1 MKAYPYDPRGTKAE
15 NHFLEERIIGSENNN
30 DRVVILDHRPFFE
43 DLVVRQPGSTTPL
56 SRGVDYELQ
65 YQLTEL
71 DDSVAAN
78 VYCGVHLINPSIK
91 GIVTFEGQMLG
102 GTFYDPFVDILDE
115 LVKYLNNPVSAD
127 WLLLEGRPSL
137 YPATPAATSWA
148 DLLNKKY
155 LASAV
160 HDVELKTDDANQLI
174 KDKLA
179 EVKALVTALGKE
191 IEAFNYPAHIAE
203 TNPHQTTSAQ
213 INAHPVNL
221 KTPDTF
227 MAYGLKLKALTDELK
242 AFRLPQSVIDTY
254 ISHWISSEVRG
265 VFNCTV
271 SGNRAQFSSKNGES
285 EIIFANDGFTLK
297 SNGSVVLAV
306 GHLEGTGAGRYINW
320 RAGKNTLRIESTGDA
335 LGMNKLTL
343 NGNPLLTTTA
353 LMEYQQDPDAGSGG
367 GGDPDD
373 SKVYIEGRSGI
384 SFTGKGSRA
393 DPIVGTIDPTKATT
407 AEKGVVKLKT
417 GKGTE
422 TVGVAAT
429 PASLTPYSAD
439 LSGYVAKTTMING
452 KPMNDGSRTIT
463 KADLGLGQADNTADL
478 DKPLS
483 TELTEAV
490 SGLAD
495 VGHHHDWSELGIYKA
510 SQSVYGIGRYATNQ
524 NGLVE
529 NRAVVPNILKELS
542 ARLDVVAAAIAN
554 AKEGTV
560 TDFAAVKGAD
570 WRFNS
575 QGTAISV
582 QDLNY
587 FYLLDGTKG
596 DSTVTGSID
605 LQTTPMFN
613 WFSPNNQLE
622 LTWPTGKVSNGTGI
636 NWTGIEEPPLMGFQS
651 VPVGKTAAQ
660 MGDQSVVTV
669 LAKTRV
675 KAYQSKLWVY
685 AAGGGPVTVYIN
697 GIQAATGESPL
708 VAVYETSRDVE
719 NYTVAVKAEC
729 SDTTKSAAV
738 QFEVYDGDY
747 PVYFSGPETR
757 VELLQEFVTT
767 HVGIRHYLYVN
778 MLTGSLYSRAEPIQ
792 SIAVDPERGY
802 IGYVDIV
809 AGVSSYANKTV
820 SFETTF
826 DFGKSAEVSEHI
838 GTRKAHGLSS
848 VDWTLT
854 DNPRLPLLNRAIAE
868 PRALVYRKMLGSGS
882 GGTLCTLSRGLFS
895 YSHGLNVK
903 TDLELIFSTEGA
915 TPYCWFTPFN
925 PKENNEPTFEGSFVF
940 DVDDI
945 GGTKALSAAPDLIL
959 CASSQAGTV
968 GRRYVRINLTSKTC
982 KVGVGAG
989 STSEVWHKSFELNNG
1004 SMLMDAGRETSVE
1017 VTTKDVLFNGEVTNA
1032 EILDLIGW
1040 GPSGDK
1046 ISANHAPRGMIRYR
1060 YNVNTRVLRLALS
1073 FSQFGSTTID
1083 LRQIEMAFPF
1093 DLVDYFT
1100 GDGVGLAFKGLSEK
1114 CYLTI
1119 NHALI
1124 DPKTGNIDI
1133 DKYHYLRSLFES
1145 YMDSSV
1151 GWLADSKDGDYYQ
1164 KLIDPTTYV
1173 YALNYCPTE
1182 TIALPTGQG
1191 SVAISHEGQLPAQF
1205 FPRKLSRGALMA
1217 KKGELHASWNNEWST
1232 SKAAANRYRHKLI
1245 LRFAQGADKQ
1255 QYRVAQVSGTVK
1267 CNWPGKVII
1276 GDAGKDAYV
1285 SATDSV
1291 PFALSTNADTGKA
1304 VTLTPKDLRVGQD
1317 IYIVLEPPGNNP
1329 EGYELNFTCSL
1340 DVTDEKGVRQ
1350 DQLNAQSFELRSGE
1364 SQFLM
1369 EKRNPYHITSKAW
1382 KWILAVLKREL
1393 NGKQLGDR
1401 T

>member
-1 MKAYPYDPRGTKAE
+1 MKAYPYDPRGTKTE

-102 GTFYDPFVDILDE
+102 GTFYDPFVDMLDE

-127 WLLLEGRPSL
+127 WLLLDGRPSL

-155 LASAV
+155 LASAI
-160 HDVELKTDDANQLI
+160 HDIELKTDDANQLI

-191 IEAFNYPAHIAE
+191 IEAFNYPAHIAA
-203 TNPHQTTSAQ
+203 TNPHETTSAQ

-227 MAYGLKLKALTDELK
+227 MAYGLKLKALTEELK

-271 SGNRAQFSSKNGES
+271 SGNRAQFRSKNGES

-320 RAGKNTLRIESTGDA
+320 RAGKNVLRIESTGDA

-353 LMEYQQDPDAGSGG
+353 LMEYQQDPDAGGG
-367 GGDPDD
+367 GSDPDD
-373 SKVYIEGRSGI
+373 SKVYIEGRNGI

-429 PASLTPYSAD
+429 PASLTPYSTD
-439 LSGYVAKTTMING
+439 LSGYVTKTTMING

-483 TELTEAV
+483 TALNASV

-510 SQSVYGIGRYATNQ
+510 SQTIYGIGRYATNQ

-560 TDFAAVKGAD
+560 TDFAAVKGTD

-582 QDLNY
+582 QDLKY
-587 FYLLDGTKG
+587 FYLLNDTKG
-596 DSTVTGSID
+596 DSTVTGAID

-613 WFSPNNQLE
+613 WFSPNNQIE
-622 LTWPTGKVSNGTGI
+622 LTWPMGKVSKGTGI
-636 NWTGIEEPPLMGFQS
+636 SWDGIVDPPTMGFQS
-651 VPVGKTAAQ
+651 VPVGKSATQ
-660 MGDQSVVTV
+660 MGDQSVVSV

-675 KAYQSKLWVY
+675 KAYQNRLFVY
-685 AAGGGPVTVYIN
+685 AAGGGTITVYVN
-697 GIQAATGESPL
+697 GVVGATGESPL
-708 VAVYETSRDVE
+708 LMNYATSPDVE
-719 NYTVAVKAEC
+719 NYTIAVKAEC
-729 SDTTKSAAV
+729 SDTAKSAAV

-767 HVGIRHYLYVN
+767 HIGIRHYLYVN

-792 SIAVDPERGY
+792 GYEVDPERGY

-809 AGVSSYANKTV
+809 DGETYANKTV
-820 SFETTF
+820 GFETTF
-826 DFGKSAEVSEHI
+826 DFGKSVEIDEHI

-868 PRALVYRKMLGSGS
+868 PRACIFRKALTTGTGDVFHLV
-882 GGTLCTLSRGLFS
+882 SRGL
-895 YSHGLNVK
+895 YTYAHNQNVK
-903 TDLELIFSTEGA
+903 SSLQYVVIPEGA

-925 PKENNEPTFEGSFVF
+925 PKENNAPTFEGSFAF
-940 DVDDI
+940 DVDDV
-945 GGTKALSAAPDLIL
+945 GGTQALTAVPDLVL
-959 CASSQAGTV
+959 STSTQGASV
-968 GRRYVRINLTSKTC
+968 KRRYVRIDLTAKVC
-982 KVGVGAG
+982 KLGIG
-989 STSEVWHKSFELNNG
+989 SRSDSDVTDIPLVMEESG
-1004 SMLMDAGRETSVE
+1004 ETAVNA
-1017 VTTKDVLFNGEVTNA
+1017 TFKDVLFNGEETNPA
-1032 EILDLIGW
+1032 ILDLIGW
-1040 GPSGDK
+1040 GASKDK

-1060 YNVNTRVLRLALS
+1060 YNVSTRVLRLALS
-1073 FSQFGSTTID
+1073 FSQFGTTTVKQ
-1083 LRQIEMAFPF
+1083 RQLEIQFPF

-1100 GDGVGLAFKGLSEK
+1100 GDGIGLSFKELSAK
-1114 CYLTI
+1114 CRVTI
-1119 NHALI
+1119 SHALI
-1124 DPKTGNIDI
+1124 DPVTNNINI

-1145 YMDSSV
+1145 YLDSSV
-1151 GWLADSKDGDYYQ
+1151 GYLADNKDADYSQ
-1164 KLIDPTTYV
+1164 SVIDPATYEISQKYRV
-1173 YALNYCPTE
+1173 TE
-1182 TIALPTGQG
+1182 SIALPTGQG
-1191 SVAISHEGQLPAQF
+1191 SVAVSHDGQLPAQF
-1205 FPRKLSRGALMA
+1205 FDRKLSRGALMA
-1217 KKGELHASWNNEWST
+1217 KKNELHTSWNNEWST
-1232 SKAAANRYRHKLI
+1232 TKAAASRYRHKLI

-1255 QYRVAQVSGTVK
+1255 QYRIARVSGTVK

-1276 GDAGKDAYV
+1276 GDAGKDPFLA
-1285 SATDSV
+1285 STDSAE
-1291 PFALSTNADTGKA
+1291 FALSTSADVGKA
-1304 VTLTPKDLRVGQD
+1304 ITITPRDLRVGQD
-1317 IYIVLEPPGNNP
+1317 IYIVLDPPGDNP
-1329 EGYELNFTCSL
+1329 EGYELNFTCAL
-1340 DVTDEKGVRQ
+1340 EVFDEKVYRQ
-1350 DQLNAQSFELRSGE
+1350 DYLNAQSFELRSGE
-1364 SQFLM
+1364 KQFLM

-1382 KWILAVLKREL
+1382 KWILSVLKREL

>member
-1 MKAYPYDPRGTKAE
+1 MKAYPYDPRGTKTE

-102 GTFYDPFVDILDE
+102 GTFYDPFVDMLDE

-127 WLLLEGRPSL
+127 WLLLDGRPSL

-155 LASAV
+155 LASAI
-160 HDVELKTDDANQLI
+160 HDIELKTDDANQLI

-191 IEAFNYPAHIAE
+191 IEAFNYPAHIAA
-203 TNPHQTTSAQ
+203 TNPHETTSAQ

-271 SGNRAQFSSKNGES
+271 SGNRAQFRSKNGES

-353 LMEYQQDPDAGSGG
+353 LMEYQQDPDAGGSGG
-367 GGDPDD
+367 SDPDD
-373 SKVYIEGRSGI
+373 SKVYIEGRNGI

-429 PASLTPYSAD
+429 PASLTPYSTD
-439 LSGYVAKTTMING
+439 LSGYVTKTTMING

-483 TELTEAV
+483 TALNASV

-510 SQSVYGIGRYATNQ
+510 SQTIYGIGRYATNQ

-582 QDLNY
+582 QDLKY

-596 DSTVTGSID
+596 DSAVTGAID

-651 VPVGKTAAQ
+651 VPVGKTATQ

-675 KAYQSKLWVY
+675 RAYQPKLWVY

-697 GIQAATGESPL
+697 GVLAASGESPL
-708 VAVYETSRDVE
+708 VAVYETSSDVE
-719 NYTVAVKAEC
+719 NYTIAVKAEC
-729 SDTTKSAAV
+729 SDTAKSAAV

-792 SIAVDPERGY
+792 SVAVDPERGY

-809 AGVSSYANKTV
+809 AGENYANKTV
-820 SFETTF
+820 GFETTF
-826 DFGKSAEVSEHI
+826 DFGKSAEVSGHI
-838 GTRKAHGLSS
+838 ATRKAHGLSS
-848 VDWTLT
+848 VDWALT

-868 PRALVYRKMLGSGS
+868 PRACIFRKALAAGTGDVFHLV
-882 GGTLCTLSRGLFS
+882 SRGL
-895 YSHGLNVK
+895 YTYAHNQNVK
-903 TDLELIFSTEGA
+903 SSLQYVVIPEGA

-925 PKENNEPTFEGSFVF
+925 PKENNAPTFEGSFAF
-940 DVDDI
+940 DVDDV
-945 GGTKALSAAPDLIL
+945 GGTQALTAAPDLVL
-959 CASSQAGTV
+959 STSTQGASV
-968 GRRYVRINLTSKTC
+968 KRRYVRIDLTDKAC
-982 KVGVGAG
+982 KLGIG
-989 STSEVWHKSFELNNG
+989 SRSVSDVTDIPLVMEESG
-1004 SMLMDAGRETSVE
+1004 ETAVNA
-1017 VTTKDVLFNGEVTNA
+1017 TFKDVLFNGEETNPA
-1032 EILDLIGW
+1032 ILDLIGW
-1040 GPSGDK
+1040 GAARDK

-1060 YNVNTRVLRLALS
+1060 YNVSTRVLRLALS
-1073 FSQFGSTTID
+1073 FSQFGTTTIKQ
-1083 LRQIEMAFPF
+1083 RQLEIQFPF

-1100 GDGVGLAFKGLSEK
+1100 GDGIGLSFKELSAK
-1114 CYLTI
+1114 CRVTI
-1119 NHALI
+1119 GHALI
-1124 DPKTGNIDI
+1124 DPVTNNINI

-1145 YMDSSV
+1145 YLDSSV
-1151 GWLADSKDGDYYQ
+1151 GYLADNKDADYSQ
-1164 KLIDPTTYV
+1164 FVIDPATYEISQKYRV
-1173 YALNYCPTE
+1173 TE
-1182 TIALPTGQG
+1182 SIALPTGQG
-1191 SVAISHEGQLPAQF
+1191 SVAVSHDGQLPAQF
-1205 FPRKLSRGALMA
+1205 FDRKLSRGALMA
-1217 KKGELHASWNNEWST
+1217 KNNELHTSWNNEWST
-1232 SKAAANRYRHKLI
+1232 TKAAASRYRHKLI
-1245 LRFAQGADKQ
+1245 LRFAQGVDKQ
-1255 QYRVAQVSGTVK
+1255 QYGIAIVSGTIK
-1267 CNWPGKVII
+1267 SNWPGKVII
-1276 GDAGKDAYV
+1276 GDAGKDPFLA
-1285 SATDSV
+1285 STDSAE
-1291 PFALSTNADTGKA
+1291 FALSTNADVGKA
-1304 VTLTPKDLRVGQD
+1304 IIISPADLRVGQD
-1317 IYIVLEPPGNNP
+1317 IYIVLDPPGNNP

-1340 DVTDEKGVRQ
+1340 DVFDEQSTLQ
-1350 DQLNAQSFELRSGE
+1350 DVLNAQSFELRSGE
-1364 SQFLM
+1364 KQFLM

-1382 KWILAVLKREL
+1382 KWILSVLKREL

>member
-1 MKAYPYDPRGTKAE
+1 MKAYPYDPRGTKTE

-102 GTFYDPFVDILDE
+102 GTFYDPFVDMLDE

-127 WLLLEGRPSL
+127 WLLLDGRPSL

-155 LASAV
+155 LASAI
-160 HDVELKTDDANQLI
+160 HDIELKTDDANQLI

-191 IEAFNYPAHIAE
+191 IEAFNYPAHIAA
-203 TNPHQTTSAQ
+203 TNPHETTSAQ

-271 SGNRAQFSSKNGES
+271 SGNRAQFRSKNGES

-353 LMEYQQDPDAGSGG
+353 LMEYQQDPDAGGSGG
-367 GGDPDD
+367 SDPDD
-373 SKVYIEGRSGI
+373 SKVYIEGRNGI

-407 AEKGVVKLKT
+407 VEKGVVKLKT

-429 PASLTPYSAD
+429 PASLTPYSTD
-439 LSGYVAKTTMING
+439 LSGYVTKTTMING

-483 TELTEAV
+483 TALNASV

-510 SQSVYGIGRYATNQ
+510 SQTVYGIGRYATNQ

-582 QDLNY
+582 QDLKY

-596 DSTVTGSID
+596 DSTVTGAID

-651 VPVGKTAAQ
+651 VPVGKTATQ

-675 KAYQSKLWVY
+675 RAYQSKLWVY

-697 GIQAATGESPL
+697 GTLAASGESPL
-708 VAVYETSRDVE
+708 VAVYETSSDVE

-729 SDTTKSAAV
+729 SDTAKSAAV
-738 QFEVYDGDY
+738 QFEVYDGNY

-792 SIAVDPERGY
+792 SIGVDPERGY

-809 AGVSSYANKTV
+809 AGENYANKTV
-820 SFETTF
+820 GFETTF
-826 DFGKSAEVSEHI
+826 DFGKSAEVSGHI
-838 GTRKAHGLSS
+838 ATRKAHGLSS
-848 VDWTLT
+848 VDWALT

-868 PRALVYRKMLGSGS
+868 PRACIFRKALTAGTGDVFHLV
-882 GGTLCTLSRGLFS
+882 SRGL
-895 YSHGLNVK
+895 YTYAHNQNVK
-903 TDLELIFSTEGA
+903 SSLQYVVIPEGA

-925 PKENNEPTFEGSFVF
+925 PKENNAPTFEGSFAF
-940 DVDDI
+940 DVDDV
-945 GGTKALSAAPDLIL
+945 GGTQALTAAPDLVL
-959 CASSQAGTV
+959 CTSTQGASV
-968 GRRYVRINLTSKTC
+968 KRRYVRIDLTAKAC
-982 KVGVGAG
+982 KLGIG
-989 STSEVWHKSFELNNG
+989 SRSDSDVTDIPLVMEESGETAV
-1004 SMLMDAGRETSVE
+1004 DATF
-1017 VTTKDVLFNGEVTNA
+1017 KDVLFNGEETNPA
-1032 EILDLIGW
+1032 ILDLIGW
-1040 GPSGDK
+1040 GAARDK

-1060 YNVNTRVLRLALS
+1060 YNVSTRVLRLALS
-1073 FSQFGSTTID
+1073 FSQFGTTTVKQ
-1083 LRQIEMAFPF
+1083 RQLEIQFPF

-1100 GDGVGLAFKGLSEK
+1100 GDGIGLSFKELSAK
-1114 CYLTI
+1114 CRVTI
-1119 NHALI
+1119 SHALI
-1124 DPKTGNIDI
+1124 DPVTSNIDI

-1145 YMDSSV
+1145 YLDSSV
-1151 GWLADSKDGDYYQ
+1151 GYLADNKDADYSQ
-1164 KLIDPTTYV
+1164 SVIDPATYEISQKYRV
-1173 YALNYCPTE
+1173 TE
-1182 TIALPTGQG
+1182 SIALPTGQG
-1191 SVAISHEGQLPAQF
+1191 SVAVSHDGQLPAQF
-1205 FPRKLSRGALMA
+1205 FDRKLSRGALMA
-1217 KKGELHASWNNEWST
+1217 KNNELHTSWNNEWST
-1232 SKAAANRYRHKLI
+1232 TKAAASRYRHKLI

-1255 QYRVAQVSGTVK
+1255 QYRIAKVTGTIK
-1267 CNWPGKVII
+1267 SNWPGKVII
-1276 GDAGKDAYV
+1276 GDAGKDPFLA
-1285 SATDSV
+1285 STDSAE
-1291 PFALSTNADTGKA
+1291 FALSTNADVGKA
-1304 VTLTPKDLRVGQD
+1304 ITITPTDLRVGQD
-1317 IYIVLEPPGNNP
+1317 IYIVLDPPGNNP

-1340 DVTDEKGVRQ
+1340 DVTDEQSTRQ

-1364 SQFLM
+1364 KQFLM

-1382 KWILAVLKREL
+1382 KWILSVLKREL

>member
-1 MKAYPYDPRGTKAE
+1 MKAYPYDPRGTKTE

-78 VYCGVHLINPSIK
+78 VYCGVHLINPSIE

-102 GTFYDPFVDILDE
+102 GTFYDPFVDMLDE

-127 WLLLEGRPSL
+127 WLLLDGRPSL

-155 LASAV
+155 LASAI
-160 HDVELKTDDANQLI
+160 HDIELKTDDANQLI

-191 IEAFNYPAHIAE
+191 IEAFNYPAHIAA
-203 TNPHQTTSAQ
+203 TNPHETTSAQ

-271 SGNRAQFSSKNGES
+271 SGNRAQFRSKNGES

-353 LMEYQQDPDAGSGG
+353 LMEYQQDPDAGGSGG
-367 GGDPDD
+367 SDPDD
-373 SKVYIEGRSGI
+373 SKVYIEGRNGI

-429 PASLTPYSAD
+429 PASLTPYSTD
-439 LSGYVAKTTMING
+439 LSGYVTKTTMING

-483 TELTEAV
+483 TALNASV

-510 SQSVYGIGRYATNQ
+510 SQTIYGIGRYATNQ

-575 QGTAISV
+575 QGTSISV
-582 QDLNY
+582 QDLKY

-596 DSTVTGSID
+596 DSTVTGAID

-651 VPVGKTAAQ
+651 VPVGKTATQ

-675 KAYQSKLWVY
+675 RAYQSKLWVY

-697 GIQAATGESPL
+697 GILAASGESPL
-708 VAVYETSRDVE
+708 VAVYETSSDVE

-729 SDTTKSAAV
+729 SDTAKSAAV

-809 AGVSSYANKTV
+809 AGENYANKTV
-820 SFETTF
+820 GFETTF
-826 DFGKSAEVSEHI
+826 DFGKSAEVSGHI
-838 GTRKAHGLSS
+838 DTRKAHGLSS
-848 VDWTLT
+848 VDWALT

-868 PRALVYRKMLGSGS
+868 PRACIFRKALAAGTGDVFHLV
-882 GGTLCTLSRGLFS
+882 SRGL
-895 YSHGLNVK
+895 YTYAHNQNVK
-903 TDLELIFSTEGA
+903 SSLQYVVIPEGA

-925 PKENNEPTFEGSFVF
+925 PKENNAPTFEGSFAF
-940 DVDDI
+940 DVDDV
-945 GGTKALSAAPDLIL
+945 GGTQALTAAPDLVL
-959 CASSQAGTV
+959 CTSTQGASV
-968 GRRYVRINLTSKTC
+968 KRRYVRIDLTAKEC
-982 KVGVGAG
+982 KLGIG
-989 STSEVWHKSFELNNG
+989 SRSVSDVTDIPLVMEESG
-1004 SMLMDAGRETSVE
+1004 ETAVNA
-1017 VTTKDVLFNGEVTNA
+1017 TFKDVLFNGEETNPA
-1032 EILDLIGW
+1032 ILDLIGW
-1040 GPSGDK
+1040 GAARDK

-1060 YNVNTRVLRLALS
+1060 YNVSTRVLRLALS
-1073 FSQFGSTTID
+1073 FSQFGTTTVKQ
-1083 LRQIEMAFPF
+1083 RQLEIQFPF
-1093 DLVDYFT
+1093 DMVDYFT
-1100 GDGVGLAFKGLSEK
+1100 GDGIGLSFKELSAK
-1114 CYLTI
+1114 CRVTI
-1119 NHALI
+1119 SHALI
-1124 DPKTGNIDI
+1124 DPVTSNINI

-1145 YMDSSV
+1145 YLDSSV
-1151 GWLADSKDGDYYQ
+1151 GYLADNKDGDYSQ
-1164 KLIDPTTYV
+1164 SVIDPATYEISQKYRV
-1173 YALNYCPTE
+1173 TE
-1182 TIALPTGQG
+1182 SIALPTGQG
-1191 SVAISHEGQLPAQF
+1191 SVAVSHDGQLPAQF
-1205 FPRKLSRGALMA
+1205 FDRKLSRGALMA
-1217 KKGELHASWNNEWST
+1217 KDNELHTSWNNEWST
-1232 SKAAANRYRHKLI
+1232 TKAAASRYRHKLI
-1245 LRFAQGADKQ
+1245 LRFAQGGDKQ
-1255 QYRVAQVSGTVK
+1255 QYRIAKVSGTVK

-1276 GDAGKDAYV
+1276 GDAGKDPFLA
-1285 SATDSV
+1285 STDSAE
-1291 PFALSTNADTGKA
+1291 FALSTSADVGKA
-1304 VTLTPKDLRVGQD
+1304 ITITPTDLRVGQD
-1317 IYIVLEPPGNNP
+1317 IYIVLDPPGNNP
-1329 EGYELNFTCSL
+1329 EGYELNFTCAL
-1340 DVTDEKGVRQ
+1340 EVFDEKVYRQ
-1350 DQLNAQSFELRSGE
+1350 DYLNAQSFELRSGE
-1364 SQFLM
+1364 KQFLM

-1382 KWILAVLKREL
+1382 KWILSVLKREL

>member
-1 MKAYPYDPRGTKAE
+1 MKAYPYDPRGTKTE

-78 VYCGVHLINPSIK
+78 VYCGVHLINPSIE

-102 GTFYDPFVDILDE
+102 GTFYDPFVDMLDE

-127 WLLLEGRPSL
+127 WMLLDGRPSL

-155 LASAV
+155 LASAI

-191 IEAFNYPAHIAE
+191 IEAFNYPAHIAA
-203 TNPHQTTSAQ
+203 TNPHETTSAQ

-271 SGNRAQFSSKNGES
+271 SGNRAQFRSKNGES

-320 RAGKNTLRIESTGDA
+320 RAGKNTLRIESSGDA

-353 LMEYQQDPDAGSGG
+353 LMEYQQDPDAGGSGG
-367 GGDPDD
+367 SDPDD
-373 SKVYIEGRSGI
+373 SKVYIEGRNGI

-429 PASLTPYSAD
+429 PASLAPYSTD
-439 LSGYVAKTTMING
+439 LSGYVVKTTMING

-463 KADLGLGQADNTADL
+463 KADLGLGQADNTADV

-483 TELTEAV
+483 TELNAAL

-495 VGHHHDWSELGIYKA
+495 AGHHHDWSELGIYKA

-582 QDLNY
+582 QDLKY

-613 WFSPNNQLE
+613 WFLPNNQLE
-622 LTWPTGKVSNGTGI
+622 LTWPTGKASNGTGI

-651 VPVGKTAAQ
+651 VPVGKTATQ

-697 GIQAATGESPL
+697 GVLAASGESPL
-708 VAVYETSRDVE
+708 VAVYETSSDVE

-729 SDTTKSAAV
+729 SDTAKSAAV

-792 SIAVDPERGY
+792 SVAVDPERGY

-809 AGVSSYANKTV
+809 AGENYANKTV
-820 SFETTF
+820 GFETTF

-838 GTRKAHGLSS
+838 DRRKAHGLSS
-848 VDWTLT
+848 VDWALT

-868 PRALVYRKMLGSGS
+868 PRACIFRKALTAGTGDVFHLV
-882 GGTLCTLSRGLFS
+882 SRGL
-895 YSHGLNVK
+895 YTYAHNQNVK
-903 TDLELIFSTEGA
+903 SSLQYVVIPEGA

-925 PKENNEPTFEGSFVF
+925 PKENNAPTFEGSFAF
-940 DVDDI
+940 DVDDV
-945 GGTKALSAAPDLIL
+945 GGTQALTAAPDLVL
-959 CASSQAGTV
+959 CTSTQGASV
-968 GRRYVRINLTSKTC
+968 KRRYVRIDLTAKEC
-982 KVGVGAG
+982 KLGIG
-989 STSEVWHKSFELNNG
+989 SRSVSDVTDIPLVMEESG
-1004 SMLMDAGRETSVE
+1004 ETAVNA
-1017 VTTKDVLFNGEVTNA
+1017 TFKDVLFNGEETNPA
-1032 EILDLIGW
+1032 ILDLIGW
-1040 GPSGDK
+1040 GAARDK

-1060 YNVNTRVLRLALS
+1060 YNVSTRVLRLALS
-1073 FSQFGSTTID
+1073 FSQFGTTTVKQ
-1083 LRQIEMAFPF
+1083 RQLEIQFPF
-1093 DLVDYFT
+1093 DLLDYFT
-1100 GDGVGLAFKGLSEK
+1100 GDGIGLSFKELSAK
-1114 CYLTI
+1114 CRVTI
-1119 NHALI
+1119 SHALI
-1124 DPKTGNIDI
+1124 DPVTSNINI

-1145 YMDSSV
+1145 YLDSSV
-1151 GWLADSKDGDYYQ
+1151 GYLADNKDADYSQ
-1164 KLIDPTTYV
+1164 SVIDPATYEISQKYRV
-1173 YALNYCPTE
+1173 TE
-1182 TIALPTGQG
+1182 SIALPTGQG
-1191 SVAISHEGQLPAQF
+1191 SVAVSHDGQLPAQF
-1205 FPRKLSRGALMA
+1205 FDRKLSRGALMA
-1217 KKGELHASWNNEWST
+1217 KNNELHTSWNNEWST
-1232 SKAAANRYRHKLI
+1232 TKAAASRYRHKLI

-1255 QYRVAQVSGTVK
+1255 QYRIAKVTGTIK
-1267 CNWPGKVII
+1267 SNWPGKVII
-1276 GDAGKDAYV
+1276 GDAGKDPFLA
-1285 SATDSV
+1285 STDSAE
-1291 PFALSTNADTGKA
+1291 FALSTGADVGKA
-1304 VTLTPKDLRVGQD
+1304 ISITATDLRVGQD
-1317 IYIVLEPPGNNP
+1317 IYIVLDPPGNNP

-1340 DVTDEKGVRQ
+1340 DVTDEQSTRQ

-1364 SQFLM
+1364 KQFLM

-1382 KWILAVLKREL
+1382 KWILSVLKREL

>member
-1 MKAYPYDPRGTKAE
+1 MKAYPYDPRGTKTE

-102 GTFYDPFVDILDE
+102 GTFYDPFVDMLDE

-127 WLLLEGRPSL
+127 WLLLDGRPSL

-155 LASAV
+155 LASAI
-160 HDVELKTDDANQLI
+160 HDIELKTDDANQLI

-191 IEAFNYPAHIAE
+191 IEAFNYPAHIAA
-203 TNPHQTTSAQ
+203 TNPHETTSAQ

-227 MAYGLKLKALTDELK
+227 MAYGLKLKALTEELK

-254 ISHWISSEVRG
+254 ISHWIASEVRG

-271 SGNRAQFSSKNGES
+271 SGNRAQFRSKNGES

-320 RAGKNTLRIESTGDA
+320 RAGNNVLRIESTGDA

-353 LMEYQQDPDAGSGG
+353 LMEYQQDPDAGGG
-367 GGDPDD
+367 GSDPDD
-373 SKVYIEGRSGI
+373 SKVYIEGRNGI

-429 PASLTPYSAD
+429 PASLTPYSTD
-439 LSGYVAKTTMING
+439 LSGYVTKTTMING

-483 TELTEAV
+483 TALNASV

-510 SQSVYGIGRYATNQ
+510 SQTVYGIGRYATNQ

-575 QGTAISV
+575 QGTSISV
-582 QDLNY
+582 QDLKY

-596 DSTVTGSID
+596 DSTVTGAID

-651 VPVGKTAAQ
+651 VPVGKTATQ

-675 KAYQSKLWVY
+675 RAYQSKLWVY

-697 GIQAATGESPL
+697 GILAASGESPL
-708 VAVYETSRDVE
+708 VAVYETSADVE

-729 SDTTKSAAV
+729 SDTAKSAAV

-809 AGVSSYANKTV
+809 AGENYANKTV
-820 SFETTF
+820 GFETTF

-838 GTRKAHGLSS
+838 DTRKAHGLSS
-848 VDWTLT
+848 VDWALT

-868 PRALVYRKMLGSGS
+868 PRACIFRKALTAGTGDVFHLV
-882 GGTLCTLSRGLFS
+882 SRGL
-895 YSHGLNVK
+895 YTYAHNQNVK
-903 TDLELIFSTEGA
+903 SSLQYVVIPEGA

-925 PKENNEPTFEGSFVF
+925 PKENNAPTFEGSFAF
-940 DVDDI
+940 DVDDV
-945 GGTKALSAAPDLIL
+945 GGTQALTAAPDLVL
-959 CASSQAGTV
+959 CTSTQGSSV
-968 GRRYVRINLTSKTC
+968 KRRYVRIDLTAKAC
-982 KVGVGAG
+982 KLGIG
-989 STSEVWHKSFELNNG
+989 SRSDSDVTDIPLVMEESGETAV
-1004 SMLMDAGRETSVE
+1004 DATF
-1017 VTTKDVLFNGEVTNA
+1017 KDVLFNGEETNPA
-1032 EILDLIGW
+1032 ILDLIGW
-1040 GPSGDK
+1040 GAARDK

-1060 YNVNTRVLRLALS
+1060 YNVSTRVLRLALS
-1073 FSQFGSTTID
+1073 FSQFGTTTVKQ
-1083 LRQIEMAFPF
+1083 RQLEIQFPF

-1100 GDGVGLAFKGLSEK
+1100 GDGIGLSFKELSAK
-1114 CYLTI
+1114 CRVTI
-1119 NHALI
+1119 SHALI
-1124 DPKTGNIDI
+1124 DPVTSNIDI

-1145 YMDSSV
+1145 YLDSSV
-1151 GWLADSKDGDYYQ
+1151 GYLADNKDADYSQ
-1164 KLIDPTTYV
+1164 SVIDPATYEISQKYRV
-1173 YALNYCPTE
+1173 TE
-1182 TIALPTGQG
+1182 SIALPTGQG
-1191 SVAISHEGQLPAQF
+1191 SVAVSHDGQLPAQF
-1205 FPRKLSRGALMA
+1205 FDRKLSRGALMA
-1217 KKGELHASWNNEWST
+1217 KNNELHTSWNNEWST
-1232 SKAAANRYRHKLI
+1232 TKAAASRYRHKLI

-1255 QYRVAQVSGTVK
+1255 QYRIAKVTGTIK
-1267 CNWPGKVII
+1267 SNWPGKLII
-1276 GDAGKDAYV
+1276 GDAGKDPFLA
-1285 SATDSV
+1285 STDSAE
-1291 PFALSTNADTGKA
+1291 FALSTNTDVGKA
-1304 VTLTPKDLRVGQD
+1304 ISITATDLRVGQD
-1317 IYIVLEPPGNNP
+1317 IYIVLDPPGNNP

-1340 DVTDEKGVRQ
+1340 DVTDEQSTRQ

-1364 SQFLM
+1364 KQFLM

-1382 KWILAVLKREL
+1382 KWILSVLKREL
-1393 NGKQLGDR
+1393 NGNQLGDR

>member
-1 MKAYPYDPRGTKAE
+1 MKAYPYDPRGTKTE

-179 EVKALVTALGKE
+179 EVKALVAALGKE
-191 IEAFNYPAHIAE
+191 IETFNYPAHIAE

-271 SGNRAQFSSKNGES
+271 SGNRAQFRSKNGES

-320 RAGKNTLRIESTGDA
+320 RAGKNILRIESTGDA

-353 LMEYQQDPDAGSGG
+353 LMEYQQDPDAGGSG

-373 SKVYIEGRSGI
+373 SKVYIEGRNGI
-384 SFTGKGSRA
+384 SFTGKGSRT

-407 AEKGVVKLKT
+407 TEKGVVKLKT

-422 TVGVAAT
+422 IVGVAAT
-429 PASLTPYSAD
+429 PASLAPYATD

-483 TELTEAV
+483 TKLTEAV

-542 ARLDVVAAAIAN
+542 ARLSVVAAAIAN

-582 QDLNY
+582 QDLKY
-587 FYLLDGTKG
+587 FYLLDGMKG
-596 DSTVTGSID
+596 DSTVTGAID

-622 LTWPTGKVSNGTGI
+622 LTWPTGKVSKGTGI
-636 NWTGIEEPPLMGFQS
+636 SWDGIVDPPTMGFQS
-651 VPVGKTAAQ
+651 VPVGKSATQ
-660 MGDQSVVTV
+660 MGVQSVVSV

-675 KAYQSKLWVY
+675 KARQKRLFVY
-685 AAGGGPVTVYIN
+685 AAGGGTITVYVN
-697 GIQAATGESPL
+697 GVVGATGASPL
-708 VAVYETSRDVE
+708 LMNYGASPDVE
-719 NYTVAVKAEC
+719 NYTIAVKAEC
-729 SDTTKSAAV
+729 SDTAKSAAV

-778 MLTGSLYSRAEPIQ
+778 MLTGSLYSRAEPVQ
-792 SIAVDPERGY
+792 GFEVDPERGY

-809 AGVSSYANKTV
+809 PGQSYANKTV
-820 SFETTF
+820 GFETTF
-826 DFGKSAEVSEHI
+826 DFGKSAEVSEHNSI
-838 GTRKAHGLSS
+838 RKAHGLNAA
-848 VDWTLT
+848 DWSLT

-868 PRALVYRKMLGSGS
+868 PRACIFRKPLATATGDVFHLV
-882 GGTLCTLSRGLFS
+882 SRGL
-895 YSHGLNVK
+895 YTYAHNQNVK
-903 TDLELIFSTEGA
+903 SSLQYVVIPEGA

-925 PKENNEPTFEGSFVF
+925 PKENNAPTFEGSFAF
-940 DVDDI
+940 DVDDV
-945 GGTKALSAAPDLIL
+945 GGTQALAAAPDLVL
-959 CASSQAGTV
+959 CTSTQGSSV
-968 GRRYVRINLTSKTC
+968 KRRYLRIDLTTKTC
-982 KVGVGAG
+982 KLGIG
-989 STSEVWHKSFELNNG
+989 SRSDSAVTDIPLVMEESG
-1004 SMLMDAGRETSVE
+1004 ETAVAA
-1017 VTTKDVLFNGEVTNA
+1017 TFKDVLFNGEETNA
-1032 EILDLIGW
+1032 ATLDLIGW
-1040 GPSGDK
+1040 GASRDK

-1060 YNVNTRVLRLALS
+1060 YNVNSRVLRLALT
-1073 FSQFGSTTID
+1073 FSQFGTTTVKH
-1083 LRQIEMAFPF
+1083 RQLEIQFPF

-1100 GDGVGLAFKGLSEK
+1100 GDGVGLSFKELSAK
-1114 CYLTI
+1114 CRVTI
-1119 NHALI
+1119 SHALI
-1124 DPKTGNIDI
+1124 DPATSNVDI

-1145 YMDSSV
+1145 YLDSSV
-1151 GWLADSKDGDYYQ
+1151 GYLADTKDVDFSQ
-1164 KLIDPTTYV
+1164 TVIDPATYEISQKYRV
-1173 YALNYCPTE
+1173 TE
-1182 TIALPTGQG
+1182 SIALPTGQG
-1191 SVAISHEGQLPAQF
+1191 SVAVSHDGQLPAQF
-1205 FPRKLSRGALMA
+1205 FDRKLSRGALMA
-1217 KKGELHASWNNEWST
+1217 KKGELNASWNNEWST
-1232 SKAAANRYRHKLI
+1232 TKAAASRYRHKLI

-1255 QYRVAQVSGTVK
+1255 QYRVAKVAGTVK
-1267 CNWPGKVII
+1267 SNWPGKVII
-1276 GDAGKDAYV
+1276 GDAGKDPYV
-1285 SATDSV
+1285 SAIDSV
-1291 PFALSTNADTGKA
+1291 SFALSTASDTGKA
-1304 VTLTPKDLRVGQD
+1304 ITLTPKDLRVGQD

>member
-1 MKAYPYDPRGTKAE
+1 MKAYPYDPRGTKTE

-102 GTFYDPFVDILDE
+102 GTFYDPFVDMLDE

-127 WLLLEGRPSL
+127 WLLLDGRPSL

-160 HDVELKTDDANQLI
+160 HDIELKTDDANQLI

-191 IEAFNYPAHIAE
+191 IEAFNYPAHIAA
-203 TNPHQTTSAQ
+203 TNPHETTSAQ

-271 SGNRAQFSSKNGES
+271 SGNRAQFRSKNGES

-320 RAGKNTLRIESTGDA
+320 RAGNNVLRIESTGDA

-353 LMEYQQDPDAGSGG
+353 LMEYQQDPDAGGSGG
-367 GGDPDD
+367 SDPDD
-373 SKVYIEGRSGI
+373 SKVYIEGRNGI

-429 PASLTPYSAD
+429 PASLTPYSTD
-439 LSGYVAKTTMING
+439 LSGYVTKTTMING

-483 TELTEAV
+483 TALNASV

-510 SQSVYGIGRYATNQ
+510 SQTIYGIGRYATNQ

-575 QGTAISV
+575 QGTSISV
-582 QDLNY
+582 QDLKY

-596 DSTVTGSID
+596 DSTVTGAID

-651 VPVGKTAAQ
+651 VPVGKTATQ

-675 KAYQSKLWVY
+675 RAYQSKLWVY

-697 GIQAATGESPL
+697 GVLAASGESPV
-708 VAVYETSRDVE
+708 VAVYETSSDVE
-719 NYTVAVKAEC
+719 NYTIAVKAEC
-729 SDTTKSAAV
+729 SDTAKSAAV

-809 AGVSSYANKTV
+809 AGENYANKTV
-820 SFETTF
+820 GFETTF
-826 DFGKSAEVSEHI
+826 DFGKSAEVSGHI
-838 GTRKAHGLSS
+838 ATRKAHGLSS
-848 VDWTLT
+848 VDWALT

-868 PRALVYRKMLGSGS
+868 PRACIFRKALAAGTGDVFHLV
-882 GGTLCTLSRGLFS
+882 SRGL
-895 YSHGLNVK
+895 YTYAHNQNVK
-903 TDLELIFSTEGA
+903 SSLQYVVIPEGA

-925 PKENNEPTFEGSFVF
+925 PKENNAPTFEGSFAF
-940 DVDDI
+940 DVDDV
-945 GGTKALSAAPDLIL
+945 GGTQALAAAPDLVL
-959 CASSQAGTV
+959 CTSTQGASV
-968 GRRYVRINLTSKTC
+968 KRRYVRIDLTAKAC
-982 KVGVGAG
+982 KLGIG
-989 STSEVWHKSFELNNG
+989 SRSDSDVTDIPLVMEESG
-1004 SMLMDAGRETSVE
+1004 ETAVNA
-1017 VTTKDVLFNGEVTNA
+1017 TFKDVLFNGEETNPA
-1032 EILDLIGW
+1032 ILDLIGW
-1040 GPSGDK
+1040 GATRDK

-1060 YNVNTRVLRLALS
+1060 YNVSTRVLRLALS
-1073 FSQFGSTTID
+1073 FSQFGTTTVKQ
-1083 LRQIEMAFPF
+1083 RQLEIQFPF
-1093 DLVDYFT
+1093 DLLDYFT
-1100 GDGVGLAFKGLSEK
+1100 GDGIGLSFKELSAK
-1114 CYLTI
+1114 CRVTI
-1119 NHALI
+1119 SHALI
-1124 DPKTGNIDI
+1124 DPVTSNIDI

-1145 YMDSSV
+1145 YLDSSV
-1151 GWLADSKDGDYYQ
+1151 GYLADNKDADYSQ
-1164 KLIDPTTYV
+1164 SVIDPATYEISQKYRV
-1173 YALNYCPTE
+1173 TE
-1182 TIALPTGQG
+1182 SIALPTGQG
-1191 SVAISHEGQLPAQF
+1191 SVAVSHDGQLPAQF
-1205 FPRKLSRGALMA
+1205 FDRKLSRGALMA
-1217 KKGELHASWNNEWST
+1217 KNNELHTSWNNEWST
-1232 SKAAANRYRHKLI
+1232 TKAAASRYRHKLI

-1255 QYRVAQVSGTVK
+1255 QYRIAKVTGTIK
-1267 CNWPGKVII
+1267 SNWPGKVII
-1276 GDAGKDAYV
+1276 GDAGKDPFLA
-1285 SATDSV
+1285 STDSAE
-1291 PFALSTNADTGKA
+1291 FALSTNADVGKA
-1304 VTLTPKDLRVGQD
+1304 ITITPTDLRVGQD
-1317 IYIVLEPPGNNP
+1317 IYIVLDPPGNNP

-1340 DVTDEKGVRQ
+1340 DVTDEQSTRQ

-1364 SQFLM
+1364 KQFLM

-1382 KWILAVLKREL
+1382 KWILSVLKREL

>member
-1 MKAYPYDPRGTKAE
+1 MKAYPYDPRGTKTE

-102 GTFYDPFVDILDE
+102 GTFYDPFVDMLDE

-127 WLLLEGRPSL
+127 WLLLDGRPSL

-155 LASAV
+155 LASAI

-191 IEAFNYPAHIAE
+191 IEAFNYPAHIAA
-203 TNPHQTTSAQ
+203 TNPHETTSAQ

-227 MAYGLKLKALTDELK
+227 MAYGLKLKALTEELK

-271 SGNRAQFSSKNGES
+271 SGNRAQFRSKNGES

-353 LMEYQQDPDAGSGG
+353 LMEYQQDPDAGGSGG
-367 GGDPDD
+367 SDPDD
-373 SKVYIEGRSGI
+373 SKVYIEGRNGI

-393 DPIVGTIDPTKATT
+393 DPIVGAIDPTKATT

-429 PASLTPYSAD
+429 PASLTPYSTD
-439 LSGYVAKTTMING
+439 LSGYVTKTTMING

-483 TELTEAV
+483 TALNASV

-510 SQSVYGIGRYATNQ
+510 SQTIYGIGRYATNQ

-575 QGTAISV
+575 QGTSISV
-582 QDLNY
+582 QDLKY

-596 DSTVTGSID
+596 DSTVTGAID

-651 VPVGKTAAQ
+651 VAVGKTATQ

-675 KAYQSKLWVY
+675 RAYQSKLWVY

-697 GIQAATGESPL
+697 GVLAASGESPL
-708 VAVYETSRDVE
+708 VAVYETSSDVE

-729 SDTTKSAAV
+729 SDTAKSAAV

-809 AGVSSYANKTV
+809 AGENYANKTV
-820 SFETTF
+820 GFETTF

-838 GTRKAHGLSS
+838 DRRKAHGLSS
-848 VDWTLT
+848 VDWALT

-868 PRALVYRKMLGSGS
+868 PRACIFRKALATGTGDVFHLV
-882 GGTLCTLSRGLFS
+882 SRGL
-895 YSHGLNVK
+895 YTYAHNQNVK
-903 TDLELIFSTEGA
+903 SSLQYVVIPEGA

-925 PKENNEPTFEGSFVF
+925 PKENNAPTFEGSFAF
-940 DVDDI
+940 DVDDV
-945 GGTKALSAAPDLIL
+945 GGTQALTAAPDLVL
-959 CASSQAGTV
+959 CTSTQGASV
-968 GRRYVRINLTSKTC
+968 KRRYLRIDLTAKAC
-982 KVGVGAG
+982 KLGIG
-989 STSEVWHKSFELNNG
+989 SRSVSDVTDIPLVMEESG
-1004 SMLMDAGRETSVE
+1004 ETAVNA
-1017 VTTKDVLFNGEVTNA
+1017 TFKDVLFNGEETNPA
-1032 EILDLIGW
+1032 ILDLIGW
-1040 GPSGDK
+1040 GAARDK

-1060 YNVNTRVLRLALS
+1060 YNISTRVLRLALS
-1073 FSQFGSTTID
+1073 FSQFGTTTVKQ
-1083 LRQIEMAFPF
+1083 RQLEIQFPF

-1100 GDGVGLAFKGLSEK
+1100 GDGIGLSFKELSAK
-1114 CYLTI
+1114 CRVTI
-1119 NHALI
+1119 SHALI
-1124 DPKTGNIDI
+1124 DPVTNNINI

-1145 YMDSSV
+1145 YLDSSV
-1151 GWLADSKDGDYYQ
+1151 GYLADNKDADYSQ
-1164 KLIDPTTYV
+1164 SVIDPATYEISQKYRV
-1173 YALNYCPTE
+1173 TE
-1182 TIALPTGQG
+1182 SIALPTGQG
-1191 SVAISHEGQLPAQF
+1191 SVAVSHDGQLPAQF
-1205 FPRKLSRGALMA
+1205 FDRKLSRGALMA
-1217 KKGELHASWNNEWST
+1217 KKNELHTSWNNEWST
-1232 SKAAANRYRHKLI
+1232 TKAAASRYRHKLI

-1255 QYRVAQVSGTVK
+1255 QYRIAKVTGTIK
-1267 CNWPGKVII
+1267 SNWPGKVII
-1276 GDAGKDAYV
+1276 GDAGKDPFLA
-1285 SATDSV
+1285 STDSAE
-1291 PFALSTNADTGKA
+1291 FALSTSADVGKA
-1304 VTLTPKDLRVGQD
+1304 ISITATDLRVGQD
-1317 IYIVLEPPGNNP
+1317 IYIVLDPPGNNP
-1329 EGYELNFTCSL
+1329 EGYELNFTCTL
-1340 DVTDEKGVRQ
+1340 DVTDEQSTRQ

-1364 SQFLM
+1364 KQFLM

-1382 KWILAVLKREL
+1382 KWILSVLKREL

>member
-1 MKAYPYDPRGTKAE
+1 MKAYPYDPRGTKTE

-102 GTFYDPFVDILDE
+102 GTFYDPFVDMLDE

-127 WLLLEGRPSL
+127 WLLLDGRPSL

-155 LASAV
+155 LASAI

-191 IEAFNYPAHIAE
+191 IEAFNYPAHIAA
-203 TNPHQTTSAQ
+203 TNPHETTSAQ

-271 SGNRAQFSSKNGES
+271 SGNRAQFRSKNGES

-320 RAGKNTLRIESTGDA
+320 RAGKNTLRIESSGDA

-343 NGNPLLTTTA
+343 NGNPLLTTTT
-353 LMEYQQDPDAGSGG
+353 LMEYQQDPDAGGSGG
-367 GGDPDD
+367 SDPDD
-373 SKVYIEGRSGI
+373 SKVYIEGRNGI

-393 DPIVGTIDPTKATT
+393 DPIVGAIDPTKATT
-407 AEKGVVKLKT
+407 VEKGVVKLKT

-439 LSGYVAKTTMING
+439 LSGYVTKTTMING

-483 TELTEAV
+483 TALNASV

-510 SQSVYGIGRYATNQ
+510 SQTIYGIGRYATNQ

-575 QGTAISV
+575 QGTSISV
-582 QDLNY
+582 QDLKY

-596 DSTVTGSID
+596 DSTVTGAID

-651 VPVGKTAAQ
+651 VPVGKTATQ

-675 KAYQSKLWVY
+675 RAYQSKLWVY

-697 GIQAATGESPL
+697 GVLAASGESPL
-708 VAVYETSRDVE
+708 VAVYETSADVE
-719 NYTVAVKAEC
+719 NYTIAVKAEC
-729 SDTTKSAAV
+729 SDTAKSAAV

-792 SIAVDPERGY
+792 SVAVDPERGY

-809 AGVSSYANKTV
+809 AGENYANKTV
-820 SFETTF
+820 GFETTF
-826 DFGKSAEVSEHI
+826 DFGKSAEVSGHI
-838 GTRKAHGLSS
+838 ATRKAHGLSS
-848 VDWTLT
+848 VDWALT

-868 PRALVYRKMLGSGS
+868 PRACIFRKPLAAGTGDVFHLV
-882 GGTLCTLSRGLFS
+882 SRGL
-895 YSHGLNVK
+895 YTYAHNQNVK
-903 TDLELIFSTEGA
+903 SSLQYVVIPEGA

-925 PKENNEPTFEGSFVF
+925 PKENNAPTFEGSFAF
-940 DVDDI
+940 DVDDV
-945 GGTKALSAAPDLIL
+945 GGTQALTAAPDLVL
-959 CASSQAGTV
+959 CTSTQGASV
-968 GRRYVRINLTSKTC
+968 KRRYVRIDLTAKAC
-982 KVGVGAG
+982 KLGIG
-989 STSEVWHKSFELNNG
+989 SHSVSDVTDIPLVMEESG
-1004 SMLMDAGRETSVE
+1004 ETAVNA
-1017 VTTKDVLFNGEVTNA
+1017 TFKDVLFNGEETNPA
-1032 EILDLIGW
+1032 ILDLIGW
-1040 GPSGDK
+1040 GAARDK

-1060 YNVNTRVLRLALS
+1060 YNVSTRVLRLALS
-1073 FSQFGSTTID
+1073 FSQFGTTTVKQ
-1083 LRQIEMAFPF
+1083 RQLEIQFPF

-1100 GDGVGLAFKGLSEK
+1100 GDGIGLSFKELSAK
-1114 CYLTI
+1114 CRVTI
-1119 NHALI
+1119 SHALI
-1124 DPKTGNIDI
+1124 DPVTSNIDI

-1145 YMDSSV
+1145 YLDSSV
-1151 GWLADSKDGDYYQ
+1151 GYLADNKDADYSQ
-1164 KLIDPTTYV
+1164 SVIDPATYEISQKFRV
-1173 YALNYCPTE
+1173 TE
-1182 TIALPTGQG
+1182 SIALPTGQG
-1191 SVAISHEGQLPAQF
+1191 SVAVSHDGQLPAQF
-1205 FPRKLSRGALMA
+1205 FDRKLSRGALMA
-1217 KKGELHASWNNEWST
+1217 KNNELHTSWNNVWST
-1232 SKAAANRYRHKLI
+1232 TKAAASRYRHKLI

-1255 QYRVAQVSGTVK
+1255 QYRIAKVSGTIK
-1267 CNWPGKVII
+1267 SNWPGKVII
-1276 GDAGKDAYV
+1276 GDAGKDPFLA
-1285 SATDSV
+1285 STDSAE
-1291 PFALSTNADTGKA
+1291 FALSTSSDAGKA
-1304 VTLTPKDLRVGQD
+1304 ISITPTDLRVGQD
-1317 IYIVLEPPGNNP
+1317 IYIVLDPPGNNP
-1329 EGYELNFTCSL
+1329 EGYELNFICSL
-1340 DVTDEKGVRQ
+1340 DVTDEKNTRQ

-1364 SQFLM
+1364 KQFLM

-1382 KWILAVLKREL
+1382 KWILSVLKREL

>member
-1 MKAYPYDPRGTKAE
+1 MKAYPYDPRGTKTE

-78 VYCGVHLINPSIK
+78 VYCGVHLINPSIE

-102 GTFYDPFVDILDE
+102 GTFYDPFVDMLDE

-127 WLLLEGRPSL
+127 WMLLDGRPSL

-155 LASAV
+155 LASAI

-191 IEAFNYPAHIAE
+191 IEAFNYPAHIAA
-203 TNPHQTTSAQ
+203 TNPHETTSAQ

-271 SGNRAQFSSKNGES
+271 SGNRAQFRSKNGES

-353 LMEYQQDPDAGSGG
+353 LMEYQQDPDAGGSGG
-367 GGDPDD
+367 SDPDD
-373 SKVYIEGRSGI
+373 SKVYIEGRNGI

-429 PASLTPYSAD
+429 PASLTPYSTD
-439 LSGYVAKTTMING
+439 LSGYVTKTTMING

-483 TELTEAV
+483 TALNASV

-510 SQSVYGIGRYATNQ
+510 SQTIYGIGRYATNQ

-575 QGTAISV
+575 QGTSISV
-582 QDLNY
+582 QDLKY

-596 DSTVTGSID
+596 DSTVTGAID

-651 VPVGKTAAQ
+651 VPVGKTATQ

-675 KAYQSKLWVY
+675 RAYQPKLWVY

-697 GIQAATGESPL
+697 GVLAASGESPL
-708 VAVYETSRDVE
+708 VAVYETSSDVE

-729 SDTTKSAAV
+729 SDTAKSAAV

-809 AGVSSYANKTV
+809 AGENYANKTV
-820 SFETTF
+820 GFETTF
-826 DFGKSAEVSEHI
+826 DFGKSAEVSGHI
-838 GTRKAHGLSS
+838 ATRKAHGLSS
-848 VDWTLT
+848 VDWALT

-868 PRALVYRKMLGSGS
+868 PRACIFRKALAAGTGDVFHLV
-882 GGTLCTLSRGLFS
+882 SRGL
-895 YSHGLNVK
+895 YTYAHNQNVK
-903 TDLELIFSTEGA
+903 SSLQYVVIPEGA

-925 PKENNEPTFEGSFVF
+925 PKENNAPTFEGSFAF
-940 DVDDI
+940 DVDDV
-945 GGTKALSAAPDLIL
+945 GGTQALTAAPDLVL
-959 CASSQAGTV
+959 CTSTQGASV
-968 GRRYVRINLTSKTC
+968 KRRYVRIDLTDKAC
-982 KVGVGAG
+982 KLGIG
-989 STSEVWHKSFELNNG
+989 SRSVSDVTDIPLVMEESG
-1004 SMLMDAGRETSVE
+1004 ETAVNA
-1017 VTTKDVLFNGEVTNA
+1017 TFKDVLFNGEETNPA
-1032 EILDLIGW
+1032 ILDLIGW
-1040 GPSGDK
+1040 GAARDK

-1060 YNVNTRVLRLALS
+1060 YNVSTRVLRLALS
-1073 FSQFGSTTID
+1073 FSQFGTTTVKQ
-1083 LRQIEMAFPF
+1083 RQLEIQFPF

-1100 GDGVGLAFKGLSEK
+1100 GDGIGLSFKELSAK
-1114 CYLTI
+1114 CRVTI
-1119 NHALI
+1119 GHALI
-1124 DPKTGNIDI
+1124 DPVTNNINI

-1145 YMDSSV
+1145 YLDSSV
-1151 GWLADSKDGDYYQ
+1151 GYLADNKDADYSQ
-1164 KLIDPTTYV
+1164 SVIDPATYEISQKYRV
-1173 YALNYCPTE
+1173 TE
-1182 TIALPTGQG
+1182 SIALPTGQG
-1191 SVAISHEGQLPAQF
+1191 SVAVSHDGQLPAQF
-1205 FPRKLSRGALMA
+1205 FDRKLSRGALMA
-1217 KKGELHASWNNEWST
+1217 KNNELHTSWNNEWST
-1232 SKAAANRYRHKLI
+1232 TKAAASRYRHKLI

-1255 QYRVAQVSGTVK
+1255 QYRIAKVTGTIK
-1267 CNWPGKVII
+1267 SNWPGKVII
-1276 GDAGKDAYV
+1276 GDAGKDPFLA
-1285 SATDSV
+1285 STDSAE
-1291 PFALSTNADTGKA
+1291 FALSTSADVGKA
-1304 VTLTPKDLRVGQD
+1304 ISITATDLRVGQD
-1317 IYIVLEPPGNNP
+1317 IYIVLDPPGNNP

-1340 DVTDEKGVRQ
+1340 DVTDEQSTRQ

-1364 SQFLM
+1364 KQFLM

-1382 KWILAVLKREL
+1382 KWILSVLKREL

>member
-1 MKAYPYDPRGTKAE
+1 MKAYPYDPRGTKTE

-102 GTFYDPFVDILDE
+102 GTFYDPFVDMLDE

-127 WLLLEGRPSL
+127 WLLLDGRPSL

-155 LASAV
+155 LASAI

-191 IEAFNYPAHIAE
+191 IEAFNYPAHIAA
-203 TNPHQTTSAQ
+203 TNPHETTSAQ

-271 SGNRAQFSSKNGES
+271 SGNRAQFRSKNGES

-320 RAGKNTLRIESTGDA
+320 RAGKNTLRIESSGDA

-353 LMEYQQDPDAGSGG
+353 LMEYQQDPDAGGSGG
-367 GGDPDD
+367 SDPDD
-373 SKVYIEGRSGI
+373 SKVYIEGRNGI

-407 AEKGVVKLKT
+407 VEKGVVKLKT

-429 PASLTPYSAD
+429 PASLTPYSTD
-439 LSGYVAKTTMING
+439 LSGYVIKTTMING

-483 TELTEAV
+483 TALNASV

-510 SQSVYGIGRYATNQ
+510 SQTVYGIGRYATNQ

-575 QGTAISV
+575 QGTSISV
-582 QDLNY
+582 QDLKY
-587 FYLLDGTKG
+587 FYLLNGEKADGV
-596 DSTVTGSID
+596 VTGTID

-622 LTWPTGKVSNGTGI
+622 LTWPTGKVSRGTGI
-636 NWTGIEEPPLMGFQS
+636 SWDGIVDPPTMGFQS
-651 VPVGKTAAQ
+651 VPVGKTATQ

-675 KAYQSKLWVY
+675 KAYQNRLFVY
-685 AAGGGPVTVYIN
+685 AAGGGMITVYVN
-697 GIQAATGESPL
+697 GVVAATGESPL
-708 VAVYETSRDVE
+708 LMNYTTSSDVE
-719 NYTVAVKAEC
+719 NYTIAVKAEC
-729 SDTTKSAAV
+729 SDTAKSAAV

-792 SIAVDPERGY
+792 SVAVDPERGY

-809 AGVSSYANKTV
+809 AGENYANKTV
-820 SFETTF
+820 GFETTF
-826 DFGKSAEVSEHI
+826 DFGKSAEVSGHI
-838 GTRKAHGLSS
+838 ATRKAHGLSS
-848 VDWTLT
+848 VDWALT

-868 PRALVYRKMLGSGS
+868 PRACIFRKALTAGTGDVFHLV
-882 GGTLCTLSRGLFS
+882 SRGL
-895 YSHGLNVK
+895 YTYAHNQNVK
-903 TDLELIFSTEGA
+903 SSLQYVVIPEGA

-925 PKENNEPTFEGSFVF
+925 PKENNAPTFEGSFAF
-940 DVDDI
+940 DVDDV
-945 GGTKALSAAPDLIL
+945 GGTQALTAAPDLVL
-959 CASSQAGTV
+959 CTSTQGASV
-968 GRRYVRINLTSKTC
+968 KRRYVRIDLTDKAC
-982 KVGVGAG
+982 KLGIG
-989 STSEVWHKSFELNNG
+989 SRSDSAVTDIPLVMEESG
-1004 SMLMDAGRETSVE
+1004 ETAVNA
-1017 VTTKDVLFNGEVTNA
+1017 TFKDVLFNGEETNPA
-1032 EILDLIGW
+1032 ILDLIGW
-1040 GPSGDK
+1040 GAARDK

-1060 YNVNTRVLRLALS
+1060 YNVSTRVLRLALS
-1073 FSQFGSTTID
+1073 FSQFGTTTVKQ
-1083 LRQIEMAFPF
+1083 RQLEIQFPF

-1100 GDGVGLAFKGLSEK
+1100 GDGIGLSFKELSAK
-1114 CYLTI
+1114 CRVTI
-1119 NHALI
+1119 SHALI
-1124 DPKTGNIDI
+1124 DPVTSNIDI

-1145 YMDSSV
+1145 YLDSSV
-1151 GWLADSKDGDYYQ
+1151 GYLADNKDADYSQ
-1164 KLIDPTTYV
+1164 SVIDPATYEISQKYRV
-1173 YALNYCPTE
+1173 TE
-1182 TIALPTGQG
+1182 SIALPTGQG
-1191 SVAISHEGQLPAQF
+1191 SVAVSHDGQLPAQF
-1205 FPRKLSRGALMA
+1205 FDRKLSRGALMA
-1217 KKGELHASWNNEWST
+1217 KNDELHTSWNNEWST
-1232 SKAAANRYRHKLI
+1232 TKAAASRYRHKLI

-1255 QYRVAQVSGTVK
+1255 QYRIAKVSGTIK
-1267 CNWPGKVII
+1267 SNWPGKVII
-1276 GDAGKDAYV
+1276 GDAGKDTFLA
-1285 SATDSV
+1285 STDSAE
-1291 PFALSTNADTGKA
+1291 FALSTSADVGKA
-1304 VTLTPKDLRVGQD
+1304 ISITATDLRVGQD
-1317 IYIVLEPPGNNP
+1317 IYIVLDPPGNNP

-1340 DVTDEKGVRQ
+1340 DVTDEQSTRQ

-1364 SQFLM
+1364 KQFLM

-1382 KWILAVLKREL
+1382 KWILSVLKREL

>member
-1 MKAYPYDPRGTKAE
+1 MKAYPYDPRGTKTE

-102 GTFYDPFVDILDE
+102 GTFYDPFVDMLDE

-127 WLLLEGRPSL
+127 WLLLDGRPSL

-155 LASAV
+155 LASAI
-160 HDVELKTDDANQLI
+160 HDIELKTDDANQLI

-191 IEAFNYPAHIAE
+191 IEAFNYPAHIAA
-203 TNPHQTTSAQ
+203 TNPHETTSAQ

-271 SGNRAQFSSKNGES
+271 SGNRAQFRSKNGES

-353 LMEYQQDPDAGSGG
+353 LMEYQQDPDAGGSGG
-367 GGDPDD
+367 SDPDD
-373 SKVYIEGRSGI
+373 SKVYIEGRNGI

-439 LSGYVAKTTMING
+439 LSGYVTKTTMING

-483 TELTEAV
+483 TALNASV

-510 SQSVYGIGRYATNQ
+510 SQTVYGIGRYATNQ

-575 QGTAISV
+575 QGTSISV
-582 QDLNY
+582 QDLKY

-596 DSTVTGSID
+596 DSTVTGAID

-651 VPVGKTAAQ
+651 VAVGKTATQ

-675 KAYQSKLWVY
+675 RAYQSKLWVY

-697 GIQAATGESPL
+697 GVLAASGESPL
-708 VAVYETSRDVE
+708 VAVYETSSDVE

-729 SDTTKSAAV
+729 SDTAKSAAV

-809 AGVSSYANKTV
+809 AGENYANKTV
-820 SFETTF
+820 GFETTF
-826 DFGKSAEVSEHI
+826 DFGKSAEVSGHI
-838 GTRKAHGLSS
+838 ATRKAHGLSS
-848 VDWTLT
+848 VDWALT
-854 DNPRLPLLNRAIAE
+854 DNSRLPLLNRAIAE
-868 PRALVYRKMLGSGS
+868 PRACIFRKALATGTGDVFHLV
-882 GGTLCTLSRGLFS
+882 SRGL
-895 YSHGLNVK
+895 YTYAHNQNVK
-903 TDLELIFSTEGA
+903 SSLQYVVIPEGA

-925 PKENNEPTFEGSFVF
+925 PKENNAPTFEGSFAF
-940 DVDDI
+940 DVDDV
-945 GGTKALSAAPDLIL
+945 GGTQALTAAPDLVL
-959 CASSQAGTV
+959 STSTQGASV
-968 GRRYVRINLTSKTC
+968 KRRYVRIDLTAKAC
-982 KVGVGAG
+982 KLGIG
-989 STSEVWHKSFELNNG
+989 SRSVSDVTDIPLVMEESG
-1004 SMLMDAGRETSVE
+1004 ETAVNA
-1017 VTTKDVLFNGEVTNA
+1017 TFKDVLFNGEETNPA
-1032 EILDLIGW
+1032 ILDLIGW
-1040 GPSGDK
+1040 GAARDK

-1060 YNVNTRVLRLALS
+1060 YNVSTRVLRLALS
-1073 FSQFGSTTID
+1073 FSQFGTTTVKQ
-1083 LRQIEMAFPF
+1083 RQLEIQFPF
-1093 DLVDYFT
+1093 DLLDYFT
-1100 GDGVGLAFKGLSEK
+1100 GDGIGLSFKELSAK
-1114 CYLTI
+1114 CRVTI
-1119 NHALI
+1119 SHALI
-1124 DPKTGNIDI
+1124 DPVTSNINI

-1145 YMDSSV
+1145 YLDSSV
-1151 GWLADSKDGDYYQ
+1151 GYLSDAKDADYSQ
-1164 KLIDPTTYV
+1164 SVIDPATYEISQKYRV
-1173 YALNYCPTE
+1173 TE
-1182 TIALPTGQG
+1182 SIALPTGQG
-1191 SVAISHEGQLPAQF
+1191 SVAVSHDGQLPAQF
-1205 FPRKLSRGALMA
+1205 FDRKLSRGALMA
-1217 KKGELHASWNNEWST
+1217 KNNELHTSWNNEWST
-1232 SKAAANRYRHKLI
+1232 TKAAASRYRHKLI

-1255 QYRVAQVSGTVK
+1255 QYRIAKVTGTIK
-1267 CNWPGKVII
+1267 SNWPGKVII
-1276 GDAGKDAYV
+1276 GDAGKDPFLA
-1285 SATDSV
+1285 STDSAE
-1291 PFALSTNADTGKA
+1291 FALSTNADVGKSISITA
-1304 VTLTPKDLRVGQD
+1304 TDLRVGQD
-1317 IYIVLEPPGNNP
+1317 IYIVLDPPGNNP

-1340 DVTDEKGVRQ
+1340 DVTDEQSTRQ

-1364 SQFLM
+1364 KQFLM

-1382 KWILAVLKREL
+1382 KWILSVLKREL

>member
-1 MKAYPYDPRGTKAE
+1 MKAYPYDPRGTKTE

-102 GTFYDPFVDILDE
+102 GTFYDPFVDMLDE

-127 WLLLEGRPSL
+127 WLLLDGRPSL

-155 LASAV
+155 LASAI
-160 HDVELKTDDANQLI
+160 HDIELKTDDANQLI

-191 IEAFNYPAHIAE
+191 IEAFNYPAHIAA
-203 TNPHQTTSAQ
+203 TNPHETTSAQ

-271 SGNRAQFSSKNGES
+271 SGNRAQFRSKNGES

-353 LMEYQQDPDAGSGG
+353 LMEYQQDPDAGGSGG
-367 GGDPDD
+367 SDPDD
-373 SKVYIEGRSGI
+373 SKVYIEGRNGI

-429 PASLTPYSAD
+429 PASLTPYSTD
-439 LSGYVAKTTMING
+439 LSGYVTKTTMING

-483 TELTEAV
+483 TALNASV

-510 SQSVYGIGRYATNQ
+510 SQTVYGIGRYATNQ

-575 QGTAISV
+575 QGTSISV
-582 QDLNY
+582 QDLKY
-587 FYLLDGTKG
+587 FYLLNGEKADGV
-596 DSTVTGSID
+596 VTGTID

-622 LTWPTGKVSNGTGI
+622 LTWPTGKVSRGTGI
-636 NWTGIEEPPLMGFQS
+636 SWDGIVDPPTMGFQS
-651 VPVGKTAAQ
+651 VPVGKTATQ

-675 KAYQSKLWVY
+675 KAYQNRLFVY
-685 AAGGGPVTVYIN
+685 AAGGGMITVYVN
-697 GIQAATGESPL
+697 GVVAATGESPL
-708 VAVYETSRDVE
+708 LMNYTTSSDVE
-719 NYTVAVKAEC
+719 NYTIAVKAEC
-729 SDTTKSAAV
+729 SDTAKSAAV

-792 SIAVDPERGY
+792 SVAVDPERGY

-809 AGVSSYANKTV
+809 AGENYANKTV
-820 SFETTF
+820 GFETTF
-826 DFGKSAEVSEHI
+826 DFGKSAEVSGHI
-838 GTRKAHGLSS
+838 ATRKAHGLSS
-848 VDWTLT
+848 VDWALT

-868 PRALVYRKMLGSGS
+868 PRACIFRKALAAGTGDVFHLV
-882 GGTLCTLSRGLFS
+882 SRGL
-895 YSHGLNVK
+895 YTYAHNQNVK
-903 TDLELIFSTEGA
+903 SSLQYVVIPEGA

-925 PKENNEPTFEGSFVF
+925 PKENNAPTFEGSFAF
-940 DVDDI
+940 DVDDV
-945 GGTKALSAAPDLIL
+945 GGTQALTAAPDLVL
-959 CASSQAGTV
+959 CTSTQGASV
-968 GRRYVRINLTSKTC
+968 KRRYVRIDLTDKAC
-982 KVGVGAG
+982 KLGIG
-989 STSEVWHKSFELNNG
+989 SRSDSDVTDIPLVMEESG
-1004 SMLMDAGRETSVE
+1004 ETAVNA
-1017 VTTKDVLFNGEVTNA
+1017 TFKDVLFNGEETNPA
-1032 EILDLIGW
+1032 ILDLIGW
-1040 GPSGDK
+1040 GAARDK

-1060 YNVNTRVLRLALS
+1060 YNVSTRVLRLALS
-1073 FSQFGSTTID
+1073 FSQFGTTTVKQ
-1083 LRQIEMAFPF
+1083 RQLEIQFPF

-1100 GDGVGLAFKGLSEK
+1100 GDGIGLSFKELSAK
-1114 CYLTI
+1114 CRVTI
-1119 NHALI
+1119 SHALI
-1124 DPKTGNIDI
+1124 DPVTSNINI

-1145 YMDSSV
+1145 YLDSSV
-1151 GWLADSKDGDYYQ
+1151 GYLADNKDADYSQ
-1164 KLIDPTTYV
+1164 SVIDPATYEISQKYRV
-1173 YALNYCPTE
+1173 TE
-1182 TIALPTGQG
+1182 SIALPTGQG
-1191 SVAISHEGQLPAQF
+1191 SVAVSHDGQLPAQF
-1205 FPRKLSRGALMA
+1205 FDRKLTRGALMA
-1217 KKGELHASWNNEWST
+1217 KKNELHTSWNNEWST
-1232 SKAAANRYRHKLI
+1232 TKAAASRYRHKLI

-1255 QYRVAQVSGTVK
+1255 QYRIAKVSGTIK
-1267 CNWPGKVII
+1267 SNWPGKVII
-1276 GDAGKDAYV
+1276 GDAGKDPFLA
-1285 SATDSV
+1285 STDSAE
-1291 PFALSTNADTGKA
+1291 FALSTNADVGKA
-1304 VTLTPKDLRVGQD
+1304 ITITPADLRVGQD
-1317 IYIVLEPPGNNP
+1317 IYIVLDPPGNNP

-1340 DVTDEKGVRQ
+1340 DVTDEQSTRQ

-1364 SQFLM
+1364 KQFLM

-1382 KWILAVLKREL
+1382 KWILSVLKREL

>member
-1 MKAYPYDPRGTKAE
+1 MKAYPYDPRGTKTE

-102 GTFYDPFVDILDE
+102 GTFYDPFVDMLDE
-115 LVKYLNNPVSAD
+115 LVKYLNNPVGAD
-127 WLLLEGRPSL
+127 WLLLDGRPSL

-155 LASAV
+155 LASAI

-191 IEAFNYPAHIAE
+191 IEAFNYPAHIAA
-203 TNPHQTTSAQ
+203 TNPHETTSAQ

-227 MAYGLKLKALTDELK
+227 MAYGLKLKALTEELK

-271 SGNRAQFSSKNGES
+271 SGNRAQFRSKNGES

-353 LMEYQQDPDAGSGG
+353 LMEYQQDPDAGGSGG
-367 GGDPDD
+367 SDPDD
-373 SKVYIEGRSGI
+373 SKVYIEGRNGI

-429 PASLTPYSAD
+429 PASLTPYSTD
-439 LSGYVAKTTMING
+439 LSGYVTKTTMING

-483 TELTEAV
+483 TALNTSV

-510 SQSVYGIGRYATNQ
+510 SQTIYGIGRYATNQ

-582 QDLNY
+582 QDLKY

-596 DSTVTGSID
+596 DSTVTGAID

-651 VPVGKTAAQ
+651 VAVGKTATQ

-675 KAYQSKLWVY
+675 RAYQSKLWVY

-697 GIQAATGESPL
+697 GVLAASGESPL
-708 VAVYETSRDVE
+708 VAVYETSADVE
-719 NYTVAVKAEC
+719 NYTIAVKAEC
-729 SDTTKSAAV
+729 SDTAKSAAV

-747 PVYFSGPETR
+747 PVYFSGPETH

-809 AGVSSYANKTV
+809 AGENYANKTV
-820 SFETTF
+820 GFETTF
-826 DFGKSAEVSEHI
+826 DFGKSAEVSGHI
-838 GTRKAHGLSS
+838 DTRKAHGLSS
-848 VDWTLT
+848 VDWALT

-868 PRALVYRKMLGSGS
+868 PRACIFRKALATGTGDVFHLV
-882 GGTLCTLSRGLFS
+882 SRGL
-895 YSHGLNVK
+895 YTYAHNQNVK
-903 TDLELIFSTEGA
+903 SSLQYVVIPEGA

-925 PKENNEPTFEGSFVF
+925 PKENNAPTFEGSFAF
-940 DVDDI
+940 DVDDV
-945 GGTKALSAAPDLIL
+945 GGTQALAAAPDLVL
-959 CASSQAGTV
+959 CSSTQGASV
-968 GRRYVRINLTSKTC
+968 KRRYVRIDLTAKAC
-982 KVGVGAG
+982 KLGIG
-989 STSEVWHKSFELNNG
+989 SRSVSDVTDIPLVMEESG
-1004 SMLMDAGRETSVE
+1004 ETAVNA
-1017 VTTKDVLFNGEVTNA
+1017 TFKDVLFNGEETNPA
-1032 EILDLIGW
+1032 ILDLIGW
-1040 GPSGDK
+1040 GAARDK

-1060 YNVNTRVLRLALS
+1060 YNVSTRVLRLALS
-1073 FSQFGSTTID
+1073 FSQFGTTTVKQ
-1083 LRQIEMAFPF
+1083 RQLEIQFPF

-1100 GDGVGLAFKGLSEK
+1100 GDGIGLSFKELSAK
-1114 CYLTI
+1114 CRVTI
-1119 NHALI
+1119 SHALI
-1124 DPKTGNIDI
+1124 DPVTSNINI

-1145 YMDSSV
+1145 YLDSSV
-1151 GWLADSKDGDYYQ
+1151 GYLADNKDADYSQ
-1164 KLIDPTTYV
+1164 SVIDPATYEISQKYRV
-1173 YALNYCPTE
+1173 TE
-1182 TIALPTGQG
+1182 SIALPTGQG
-1191 SVAISHEGQLPAQF
+1191 CVAVSHDGQLPAQF
-1205 FPRKLSRGALMA
+1205 FDRKLSRGALMA
-1217 KKGELHASWNNEWST
+1217 KNNELHTSWNNEWST
-1232 SKAAANRYRHKLI
+1232 TKVAASRYRHKLI
-1245 LRFAQGADKQ
+1245 LRFAQGVDKQ
-1255 QYRVAQVSGTVK
+1255 QYRIAKVTGTIK
-1267 CNWPGKVII
+1267 SNWPGKVII
-1276 GDAGKDAYV
+1276 GDAGKDPFLA
-1285 SATDSV
+1285 STDSAE
-1291 PFALSTNADTGKA
+1291 FALSTSSDAGKA
-1304 VTLTPKDLRVGQD
+1304 ISITATDLRVGQD
-1317 IYIVLEPPGNNP
+1317 IYIVLDPPGNNP

-1340 DVTDEKGVRQ
+1340 DVTDEQSTRQ

-1364 SQFLM
+1364 KQFLM

-1382 KWILAVLKREL
+1382 KWILSVLKREL

>member
-1 MKAYPYDPRGTKAE
+1 MKAYPYDPRGTKTE

-102 GTFYDPFVDILDE
+102 GTFYDPFVDMLDE

-127 WLLLEGRPSL
+127 WLLLDGRPSL

-179 EVKALVTALGKE
+179 EVKALVTSLGKE
-191 IEAFNYPAHIAE
+191 IEAFNYPAHIAA
-203 TNPHQTTSAQ
+203 TNPHETTSAQ

-271 SGNRAQFSSKNGES
+271 SGNRAQFRSKNGES

-353 LMEYQQDPDAGSGG
+353 LMEYQQDPDAGGSGG
-367 GGDPDD
+367 SDPDD
-373 SKVYIEGRSGI
+373 SKVYIEGRNGI

-429 PASLTPYSAD
+429 PASLTPYSTD
-439 LSGYVAKTTMING
+439 LSGYVTKTTMING

-483 TELTEAV
+483 TALNASV

-510 SQSVYGIGRYATNQ
+510 SQTVYGIGRYATNQ

-575 QGTAISV
+575 QGTSISV
-582 QDLNY
+582 QDLKY

-596 DSTVTGSID
+596 DSTVTGAID

-651 VPVGKTAAQ
+651 VAVGKTATQ

-675 KAYQSKLWVY
+675 RAYQPKLWVY

-697 GIQAATGESPL
+697 GILAASGESPL
-708 VAVYETSRDVE
+708 VAVYETSLDVE

-729 SDTTKSAAV
+729 SDTAKSAAV
-738 QFEVYDGDY
+738 QFEVYDGNY

-809 AGVSSYANKTV
+809 AGENYANKTAG
-820 SFETTF
+820 FETTF

-838 GTRKAHGLSS
+838 DTRKAHGLSS
-848 VDWTLT
+848 VDWALT

-868 PRALVYRKMLGSGS
+868 PRVCIFRKALTA
-882 GGTLCTLSRGLFS
+882 GTGDVFHLVSRGL
-895 YSHGLNVK
+895 YTYAHNQNVK
-903 TDLELIFSTEGA
+903 SSLQYVVIPEGA

-925 PKENNEPTFEGSFVF
+925 PKENNAPTFEGSFAF
-940 DVDDI
+940 DVDDV
-945 GGTKALSAAPDLIL
+945 GGTQALTAAPDLL
-959 CASSQAGTV
+959 LSTSTQGASV
-968 GRRYVRINLTSKTC
+968 KRRYVRIDLTNKAC
-982 KVGVGAG
+982 KLGIG
-989 STSEVWHKSFELNNG
+989 SRSVSDVTDIPLVMEESG
-1004 SMLMDAGRETSVE
+1004 ETAVNA
-1017 VTTKDVLFNGEVTNA
+1017 TFKDVLFNGEETNPA
-1032 EILDLIGW
+1032 ILDLIGW
-1040 GPSGDK
+1040 GAARDK

-1060 YNVNTRVLRLALS
+1060 YNVSTRVLRLALS
-1073 FSQFGSTTID
+1073 FSQFGTTTVKQ
-1083 LRQIEMAFPF
+1083 RQLEIQFPF
-1093 DLVDYFT
+1093 DLLDYFT
-1100 GDGVGLAFKGLSEK
+1100 GDGIGLSFKELSAK
-1114 CYLTI
+1114 CRVTI
-1119 NHALI
+1119 SHALI
-1124 DPKTGNIDI
+1124 DPVTSNIDI

-1145 YMDSSV
+1145 YLDSSV
-1151 GWLADSKDGDYYQ
+1151 GYLADNKDADYSQ
-1164 KLIDPTTYV
+1164 SVIDPATYEISQKYRV
-1173 YALNYCPTE
+1173 TE
-1182 TIALPTGQG
+1182 SIALPTGQG
-1191 SVAISHEGQLPAQF
+1191 SVAVSHDGQLPAQF
-1205 FPRKLSRGALMA
+1205 FDRKLSRGALMA
-1217 KKGELHASWNNEWST
+1217 KNNELHTSWNNEWST
-1232 SKAAANRYRHKLI
+1232 TKAAASRYRHKLI

-1255 QYRVAQVSGTVK
+1255 QYRIAKVSGTIK
-1267 CNWPGKVII
+1267 SNWPGKVII
-1276 GDAGKDAYV
+1276 GDAGKDPFLA
-1285 SATDSV
+1285 STDSAE
-1291 PFALSTNADTGKA
+1291 FALSTSADVGKA
-1304 VTLTPKDLRVGQD
+1304 ISITATDLRVGQD
-1317 IYIVLEPPGNNP
+1317 IYIVLDPPGNNP

-1340 DVTDEKGVRQ
+1340 DVTDGQSTRQ

-1364 SQFLM
+1364 KQFLM

-1382 KWILAVLKREL
+1382 KWILSVLKREL

>member
-1 MKAYPYDPRGTKAE
+1 MKAYPYDPRGTKTE

-78 VYCGVHLINPSIK
+78 VYCGVHLINPSIE

-102 GTFYDPFVDILDE
+102 GTFYDPFVDMLDE

-127 WLLLEGRPSL
+127 WLLLDGRPSL

-155 LASAV
+155 LASAI
-160 HDVELKTDDANQLI
+160 HDIELKTDDANQLI

-191 IEAFNYPAHIAE
+191 IEAFNYPAHIAA
-203 TNPHQTTSAQ
+203 TNPHETTSAQ

-227 MAYGLKLKALTDELK
+227 MAYGLKLKALTEELK

-271 SGNRAQFSSKNGES
+271 SGNRAQFRSKNGES

-353 LMEYQQDPDAGSGG
+353 LMEYQQDPDAGTGG
-367 GGDPDD
+367 SDPDD
-373 SKVYIEGRSGI
+373 SKVYIEGRNGI

-393 DPIVGTIDPTKATT
+393 DPIVGAIDPTKATT

-429 PASLTPYSAD
+429 PASLTPYSTD
-439 LSGYVAKTTMING
+439 LSGYVTKTTMING
-452 KPMNDGSRTIT
+452 KAMNDGSRTIT

-483 TELTEAV
+483 TALNTSV

-510 SQSVYGIGRYATNQ
+510 SQSIYGIGRYATNQ

-575 QGTAISV
+575 QGTSISV
-582 QDLNY
+582 QDLKY

-596 DSTVTGSID
+596 DSTVTGAID

-651 VPVGKTAAQ
+651 VPVGKTATQ

-675 KAYQSKLWVY
+675 RAYQSKLWVY

-697 GIQAATGESPL
+697 GVLAASGESPL
-708 VAVYETSRDVE
+708 VAVYETSSDVE

-729 SDTTKSAAV
+729 SDTAKSAAV

-747 PVYFSGPETR
+747 PVYFSGPETH

-809 AGVSSYANKTV
+809 AGENYANKTV
-820 SFETTF
+820 GFETTF

-838 GTRKAHGLSS
+838 DRRKAHGLSS
-848 VDWTLT
+848 VDWALT

-868 PRALVYRKMLGSGS
+868 PRACIFRKALATGTGDVFHLV
-882 GGTLCTLSRGLFS
+882 SRGI
-895 YSHGLNVK
+895 YTYAHNQNVK
-903 TDLELIFSTEGA
+903 SSLQYVVIPEGA

-925 PKENNEPTFEGSFVF
+925 PKENNAPTFEGSFAF
-940 DVDDI
+940 DVDDV
-945 GGTKALSAAPDLIL
+945 GGTQALAAAPDLVL
-959 CASSQAGTV
+959 CSSTQGSSV
-968 GRRYVRINLTSKTC
+968 KRRYLRIDLTAKAC
-982 KVGVGAG
+982 KLGIG
-989 STSEVWHKSFELNNG
+989 SRSDSAVTDIPLVMEESG
-1004 SMLMDAGRETSVE
+1004 ETAVNA
-1017 VTTKDVLFNGEVTNA
+1017 TFKDVLFNGEETNPA
-1032 EILDLIGW
+1032 ILDLIGW
-1040 GPSGDK
+1040 GATRDK

-1060 YNVNTRVLRLALS
+1060 YNVSTRVLRLALS
-1073 FSQFGSTTID
+1073 FSQFGTTTVKQ
-1083 LRQIEMAFPF
+1083 RQLEIQFPF

-1100 GDGVGLAFKGLSEK
+1100 GDGIGLSFKELSAK
-1114 CYLTI
+1114 CRVTI
-1119 NHALI
+1119 SHALI
-1124 DPKTGNIDI
+1124 DPVTNNIDI

-1145 YMDSSV
+1145 YLDSSV
-1151 GWLADSKDGDYYQ
+1151 GYLADNKDADYSQ
-1164 KLIDPTTYV
+1164 SVIDPATYEISQKYRV
-1173 YALNYCPTE
+1173 TE
-1182 TIALPTGQG
+1182 SIALPTGQG
-1191 SVAISHEGQLPAQF
+1191 SVAVSHDGQLPAQF
-1205 FPRKLSRGALMA
+1205 FDRKLSRGALMA
-1217 KKGELHASWNNEWST
+1217 KKNELHTSWNNEWST
-1232 SKAAANRYRHKLI
+1232 TKAAASRYRHKLI

-1255 QYRVAQVSGTVK
+1255 QYRIAKVTGTIK
-1267 CNWPGKVII
+1267 SNWPGKVII
-1276 GDAGKDAYV
+1276 GDAGKDPFLA
-1285 SATDSV
+1285 STDSAE
-1291 PFALSTNADTGKA
+1291 FALSTNADVGKA
-1304 VTLTPKDLRVGQD
+1304 ITITPTDLRVGQD
-1317 IYIVLEPPGNNP
+1317 IYIVLDPPGNNP

-1340 DVTDEKGVRQ
+1340 DVTDEQNTRQ

-1364 SQFLM
+1364 KQFLM

>member
-1 MKAYPYDPRGTKAE
+1 MKAYPYDPRGTKTE

-102 GTFYDPFVDILDE
+102 GTFYDPFVDMLDE

-127 WLLLEGRPSL
+127 WLLLDGRPSL

-155 LASAV
+155 LASAI
-160 HDVELKTDDANQLI
+160 HDIELKTDDANQLI

-191 IEAFNYPAHIAE
+191 IEAFNYPAHIAA
-203 TNPHQTTSAQ
+203 TNPHETTSAQ

-227 MAYGLKLKALTDELK
+227 MAYGLKLKALTEELK

-271 SGNRAQFSSKNGES
+271 SGNRAQFRSKNGES

-353 LMEYQQDPDAGSGG
+353 LMEYQQDPDAGGSGG
-367 GGDPDD
+367 SDPDD
-373 SKVYIEGRSGI
+373 SKVYIEGRNGI

-393 DPIVGTIDPTKATT
+393 DPIVGAIDPTKATT

-429 PASLTPYSAD
+429 PASLTPYSTD
-439 LSGYVAKTTMING
+439 LSGYVTKTTMING

-483 TELTEAV
+483 TALNASV

-510 SQSVYGIGRYATNQ
+510 SQTIYGIGRYATNQ

-575 QGTAISV
+575 QGTSISV
-582 QDLNY
+582 QDLKY

-596 DSTVTGSID
+596 DSTVTGAID

-651 VPVGKTAAQ
+651 VPVGKTATQ

-675 KAYQSKLWVY
+675 RAYQSKLWVY

-697 GIQAATGESPL
+697 GVLAASGESPL
-708 VAVYETSRDVE
+708 VAVYETSSDVE
-719 NYTVAVKAEC
+719 NYTIAVKAEC
-729 SDTTKSAAV
+729 SDTAKSAAV

-809 AGVSSYANKTV
+809 AGENYANKTV
-820 SFETTF
+820 GFETTF
-826 DFGKSAEVSEHI
+826 DFGKSAEVSGHI
-838 GTRKAHGLSS
+838 ATRKAHGLSS
-848 VDWTLT
+848 VDWALT

-868 PRALVYRKMLGSGS
+868 PRACIFRKALTAGTGDVFHLV
-882 GGTLCTLSRGLFS
+882 SRGL
-895 YSHGLNVK
+895 YTYAHNQNVK
-903 TDLELIFSTEGA
+903 SSLQYVVMPEGA

-925 PKENNEPTFEGSFVF
+925 PKENNAPTFEGSFAF
-940 DVDDI
+940 DVDDV
-945 GGTKALSAAPDLIL
+945 GGTQALTAAPDLVL
-959 CASSQAGTV
+959 CTSTQGASV
-968 GRRYVRINLTSKTC
+968 KRRYVRIDLTAKAC
-982 KVGVGAG
+982 KLGIG
-989 STSEVWHKSFELNNG
+989 SRSDSDVTDIPLVMEESG
-1004 SMLMDAGRETSVE
+1004 ETAVNA
-1017 VTTKDVLFNGEVTNA
+1017 TFKDVLFNGEETNPA
-1032 EILDLIGW
+1032 ILDLIGW
-1040 GPSGDK
+1040 GAARDK

-1060 YNVNTRVLRLALS
+1060 YNVSTRVLRLALS
-1073 FSQFGSTTID
+1073 FSQFGTTTVKQ
-1083 LRQIEMAFPF
+1083 RQLEIQFPF

-1100 GDGVGLAFKGLSEK
+1100 GDGIGLSFKELSAK
-1114 CYLTI
+1114 CRVTI
-1119 NHALI
+1119 SHALI
-1124 DPKTGNIDI
+1124 DPVTNNINI

-1145 YMDSSV
+1145 YLDSSV
-1151 GWLADSKDGDYYQ
+1151 GYLADNKDADYSQ
-1164 KLIDPTTYV
+1164 SVIDPATYEISQKYRV
-1173 YALNYCPTE
+1173 TE
-1182 TIALPTGQG
+1182 SIALPTGQG
-1191 SVAISHEGQLPAQF
+1191 SVVVSHDGQLPAQF
-1205 FPRKLSRGALMA
+1205 FDRKLSRGALMA
-1217 KKGELHASWNNEWST
+1217 KNNELHTSWNNEWST
-1232 SKAAANRYRHKLI
+1232 TKAAASRYRHKLI
-1245 LRFAQGADKQ
+1245 LRFAQGVDKQ
-1255 QYRVAQVSGTVK
+1255 QYRIAKVTGTIK
-1267 CNWPGKVII
+1267 SNWPGKVII
-1276 GDAGKDAYV
+1276 GDAGKDPFLA
-1285 SATDSV
+1285 STDSAE
-1291 PFALSTNADTGKA
+1291 FALSTNADVGKA
-1304 VTLTPKDLRVGQD
+1304 ITITPADLRVGQD
-1317 IYIVLEPPGNNP
+1317 IYIVLDPPGDNP

-1340 DVTDEKGVRQ
+1340 DVTDEQSTRQ

-1364 SQFLM
+1364 KQFLM

-1382 KWILAVLKREL
+1382 KWILSVLKREL

>member
-1 MKAYPYDPRGTKAE
+1 MKAYPYDPRGTKTE

-102 GTFYDPFVDILDE
+102 GTFYDPFVDMLDE

-127 WLLLEGRPSL
+127 WLLLDGRPSL

-155 LASAV
+155 LASAI

-191 IEAFNYPAHIAE
+191 IEAFNYPAHIAA
-203 TNPHQTTSAQ
+203 TNPHETTSAQ

-227 MAYGLKLKALTDELK
+227 MAYGLKLKALTEELK

-271 SGNRAQFSSKNGES
+271 SGNRAQFRSKNGES

-353 LMEYQQDPDAGSGG
+353 LMEYQQDPDAGGSGG
-367 GGDPDD
+367 SDPDD
-373 SKVYIEGRSGI
+373 SKVYIEGRNGI

-429 PASLTPYSAD
+429 PASLTPYSTD
-439 LSGYVAKTTMING
+439 LSGYVTKTTMING

-483 TELTEAV
+483 TALNASV

-510 SQSVYGIGRYATNQ
+510 SQTIYGIGRYATNQ

-575 QGTAISV
+575 QGTSISV
-582 QDLNY
+582 QDLKY

-596 DSTVTGSID
+596 DSTVTGAID

-651 VPVGKTAAQ
+651 VPVGKTATQ

-675 KAYQSKLWVY
+675 RAYQPKLWVY

-697 GIQAATGESPL
+697 GVLAASGESPL
-708 VAVYETSRDVE
+708 VAVYETSADVE
-719 NYTVAVKAEC
+719 NYTIAVKAEC
-729 SDTTKSAAV
+729 SDTAKSAAV

-809 AGVSSYANKTV
+809 AGENYANKTV
-820 SFETTF
+820 RFETTF

-838 GTRKAHGLSS
+838 DTRKAHGLSS
-848 VDWTLT
+848 VDWALT

-868 PRALVYRKMLGSGS
+868 PRACIFRKALTAGTGDVFHLV
-882 GGTLCTLSRGLFS
+882 SRGL
-895 YSHGLNVK
+895 YTYAHNQNVK
-903 TDLELIFSTEGA
+903 SSLQYVVIPEGA

-925 PKENNEPTFEGSFVF
+925 PKENNAPTFEGSFAF
-940 DVDDI
+940 DVDDV
-945 GGTKALSAAPDLIL
+945 GGTQALAAAPDLVL
-959 CASSQAGTV
+959 CTSTQGSSV
-968 GRRYVRINLTSKTC
+968 KRRYLRIDLTDKAC
-982 KVGVGAG
+982 KLGIG
-989 STSEVWHKSFELNNG
+989 SRSDSAVTDIPLVMEESG
-1004 SMLMDAGRETSVE
+1004 ETAVNA
-1017 VTTKDVLFNGEVTNA
+1017 TFKDVLFNGEETNA
-1032 EILDLIGW
+1032 AILDLIGW
-1040 GPSGDK
+1040 GASKDK

-1060 YNVNTRVLRLALS
+1060 YNVSTRVLRLALS
-1073 FSQFGSTTID
+1073 FSQFGTTTVKQ
-1083 LRQIEMAFPF
+1083 RQLEIQFPF

-1100 GDGVGLAFKGLSEK
+1100 GDGIGLSFKELSAK
-1114 CYLTI
+1114 CRVTI
-1119 NHALI
+1119 SHALI
-1124 DPKTGNIDI
+1124 DPVTNNIDI

-1145 YMDSSV
+1145 YLDSSV
-1151 GWLADSKDGDYYQ
+1151 GYLADNKDADYSQ
-1164 KLIDPTTYV
+1164 SVIDPATYEISQKYRV
-1173 YALNYCPTE
+1173 TE
-1182 TIALPTGQG
+1182 SIALPTGQG
-1191 SVAISHEGQLPAQF
+1191 SVAVSHDGQLPAQF
-1205 FPRKLSRGALMA
+1205 FDRKLSRGALMA
-1217 KKGELHASWNNEWST
+1217 KKNELHTSWNNEWST
-1232 SKAAANRYRHKLI
+1232 TKAAASRYRHKLI
-1245 LRFAQGADKQ
+1245 LRFAQGVDKQ
-1255 QYRVAQVSGTVK
+1255 QYRIAKVSGTIK
-1267 CNWPGKVII
+1267 SNWPGKVII
-1276 GDAGKDAYV
+1276 GDAGKDPFLA
-1285 SATDSV
+1285 STDSAA
-1291 PFALSTNADTGKA
+1291 FALSTSADVGKA
-1304 VTLTPKDLRVGQD
+1304 ISITATDLRVGQD
-1317 IYIVLEPPGNNP
+1317 IYIVLDPPGNNP
-1329 EGYELNFTCSL
+1329 EGYELNFTCTL
-1340 DVTDEKGVRQ
+1340 DVTDEQSTRQ

-1364 SQFLM
+1364 KQFLM

-1382 KWILAVLKREL
+1382 KWILSVLKREL

>member
-1 MKAYPYDPRGTKAE
+1 MKAYPYDPRGTKTE

-78 VYCGVHLINPSIK
+78 VYCGVHLINPSIE

-102 GTFYDPFVDILDE
+102 GTFYDPFVDMLDE

-127 WLLLEGRPSL
+127 WLLLDGRPSL

-155 LASAV
+155 LASAI
-160 HDVELKTDDANQLI
+160 HDIELKTDDANQLI

-191 IEAFNYPAHIAE
+191 IEAFNYPAHIAA
-203 TNPHQTTSAQ
+203 TNPHETTSAQ

-271 SGNRAQFSSKNGES
+271 SGNRAQFRSKNGES

-353 LMEYQQDPDAGSGG
+353 LMEYQQDPDAGGSGG
-367 GGDPDD
+367 SDPDD
-373 SKVYIEGRSGI
+373 SKVYIEGRNGI

-407 AEKGVVKLKT
+407 TEKGVVKLKT

-439 LSGYVAKTTMING
+439 LSGYVTKTTMING

-483 TELTEAV
+483 TALNASV

-510 SQSVYGIGRYATNQ
+510 SQTIYGIGRYATNQ

-575 QGTAISV
+575 QGTSISV
-582 QDLNY
+582 QDLKY

-596 DSTVTGSID
+596 DSTVTGAID

-651 VPVGKTAAQ
+651 VAVGKTATQ

-675 KAYQSKLWVY
+675 RAYQSKLWVY

-697 GIQAATGESPL
+697 GVLAASGESPL
-708 VAVYETSRDVE
+708 VAVYETSSDVE

-729 SDTTKSAAV
+729 SDTAKSAAV

-809 AGVSSYANKTV
+809 AGENYANKTV
-820 SFETTF
+820 GFETTF
-826 DFGKSAEVSEHI
+826 DFGKSAEVSGHI
-838 GTRKAHGLSS
+838 DTRKAHGLSS
-848 VDWTLT
+848 VDWALT
-854 DNPRLPLLNRAIAE
+854 DNPRLPLLNRAVAE
-868 PRALVYRKMLGSGS
+868 PRACIFRKALAAGTGDVFHLV
-882 GGTLCTLSRGLFS
+882 SRGL
-895 YSHGLNVK
+895 YTYAHNQNVK
-903 TDLELIFSTEGA
+903 SSLQYVVIPEGA

-925 PKENNEPTFEGSFVF
+925 PKENNAPTFEGSFAF
-940 DVDDI
+940 DVDDV
-945 GGTKALSAAPDLIL
+945 GGTQALTAAPDLVL
-959 CASSQAGTV
+959 CTSTQGASV
-968 GRRYVRINLTSKTC
+968 KRRYVRIDLTAKAC
-982 KVGVGAG
+982 KLGIG
-989 STSEVWHKSFELNNG
+989 SRSVSDVTDIPLVMEESG
-1004 SMLMDAGRETSVE
+1004 ETAVNA
-1017 VTTKDVLFNGEVTNA
+1017 TFKDVLFNGDETNA
-1032 EILDLIGW
+1032 AILDLIGW
-1040 GPSGDK
+1040 GAARDK

-1060 YNVNTRVLRLALS
+1060 YNVSTRVLRLALS
-1073 FSQFGSTTID
+1073 FSQFGTTTVKQ
-1083 LRQIEMAFPF
+1083 RQLEIQFPF

-1100 GDGVGLAFKGLSEK
+1100 GDGIGLSFKELSAK
-1114 CYLTI
+1114 CRVTI
-1119 NHALI
+1119 SHALI
-1124 DPKTGNIDI
+1124 DPVTSNINI

-1145 YMDSSV
+1145 YLDSSV
-1151 GWLADSKDGDYYQ
+1151 GYLADNKDGDYSQ
-1164 KLIDPTTYV
+1164 SVIDPATYEISQKYRV
-1173 YALNYCPTE
+1173 TE
-1182 TIALPTGQG
+1182 CIALPTGQG
-1191 SVAISHEGQLPAQF
+1191 SVAVSHDGQLPAQF
-1205 FPRKLSRGALMA
+1205 FDRKLSRGALMA
-1217 KKGELHASWNNEWST
+1217 KNNELHTSWNNEWST
-1232 SKAAANRYRHKLI
+1232 TKAAASRYRHKLI

-1255 QYRVAQVSGTVK
+1255 QYRIAKVTGTIK
-1267 CNWPGKVII
+1267 SNWPGKVII
-1276 GDAGKDAYV
+1276 GDAGKDPFLV
-1285 SATDSV
+1285 STDSAE
-1291 PFALSTNADTGKA
+1291 FALSTSADVGKA
-1304 VTLTPKDLRVGQD
+1304 ISITATDLRVGQD
-1317 IYIVLEPPGNNP
+1317 IYIVLDPPGNNP

-1340 DVTDEKGVRQ
+1340 DVTDEQSTRQ

-1364 SQFLM
+1364 KQFLM

-1382 KWILAVLKREL
+1382 KWILSVLKREL

>member
-1 MKAYPYDPRGTKAE
+1 MKAYPYDPRGTKTE

-102 GTFYDPFVDILDE
+102 GTFYDPFVDMLDE

-127 WLLLEGRPSL
+127 WLLLDGRPSL

-155 LASAV
+155 LASAI
-160 HDVELKTDDANQLI
+160 HDIELKTDDANQLI

-191 IEAFNYPAHIAE
+191 IEAFNYPAHIAA
-203 TNPHQTTSAQ
+203 TNPHETTSAQ

-271 SGNRAQFSSKNGES
+271 SGNRAQFRSKNGES

-353 LMEYQQDPDAGSGG
+353 LMEYQQDPDAGGSGG
-367 GGDPDD
+367 SDPDD
-373 SKVYIEGRSGI
+373 SKVYIEGRNGI

-429 PASLTPYSAD
+429 PASLTPYSTD
-439 LSGYVAKTTMING
+439 LSGYVTKTTMING

-483 TELTEAV
+483 TALNASV

-510 SQSVYGIGRYATNQ
+510 SQSIYGIGRYATNQ

-582 QDLNY
+582 QDLKY

-596 DSTVTGSID
+596 DSAVTGAID

-622 LTWPTGKVSNGTGI
+622 LTWPMGKVSNGTGI

-651 VPVGKTAAQ
+651 VPVGKTATQ

-675 KAYQSKLWVY
+675 RAYQSKLWVY

-697 GIQAATGESPL
+697 GVLAASGESPL
-708 VAVYETSRDVE
+708 VAVYETSSDVE
-719 NYTVAVKAEC
+719 NYTIAVKAEC
-729 SDTTKSAAV
+729 SDTAKSAAV

-809 AGVSSYANKTV
+809 AGENYANKTV
-820 SFETTF
+820 GFETTF
-826 DFGKSAEVSEHI
+826 DFGKSAEVSGHI
-838 GTRKAHGLSS
+838 DRRKAHGLSS
-848 VDWTLT
+848 VDWALT

-868 PRALVYRKMLGSGS
+868 PRACIFRKALAAGTGDVFHLV
-882 GGTLCTLSRGLFS
+882 SRGL
-895 YSHGLNVK
+895 YTYAHNQNVK
-903 TDLELIFSTEGA
+903 SSLQYVVIPEGA

-925 PKENNEPTFEGSFVF
+925 PKENNAPTFEGSFAF
-940 DVDDI
+940 DVDDV
-945 GGTKALSAAPDLIL
+945 GGTQALTAAPDLVL
-959 CASSQAGTV
+959 CTSTQGASV
-968 GRRYVRINLTSKTC
+968 KRRYVRIDLTDKAC
-982 KVGVGAG
+982 KLGIG
-989 STSEVWHKSFELNNG
+989 SSSVSDVTDIPLVMEESG
-1004 SMLMDAGRETSVE
+1004 ETAVNA
-1017 VTTKDVLFNGEVTNA
+1017 TFKDVLFNGEETNPA
-1032 EILDLIGW
+1032 ILDLIGW
-1040 GPSGDK
+1040 GAARDK

-1060 YNVNTRVLRLALS
+1060 YNVSTRVLHLALS
-1073 FSQFGSTTID
+1073 FSQFGTTTVKQ
-1083 LRQIEMAFPF
+1083 RQLEIQFPF
-1093 DLVDYFT
+1093 DLLDYFT
-1100 GDGVGLAFKGLSEK
+1100 GDGIGLSFKELSAK
-1114 CYLTI
+1114 CRVTI
-1119 NHALI
+1119 SHALI
-1124 DPKTGNIDI
+1124 DPVTSNIDI

-1145 YMDSSV
+1145 YLDSSV
-1151 GWLADSKDGDYYQ
+1151 GYLADNKDADYSQ
-1164 KLIDPTTYV
+1164 SVIDPATYEISQKYRV
-1173 YALNYCPTE
+1173 TE
-1182 TIALPTGQG
+1182 SIALPTGQG
-1191 SVAISHEGQLPAQF
+1191 SVAVSHDGQLPAQF
-1205 FPRKLSRGALMA
+1205 FDRKLSRGALMA
-1217 KKGELHASWNNEWST
+1217 KNNELHTSWNNEWST
-1232 SKAAANRYRHKLI
+1232 TKAAASRYRHKLI

-1255 QYRVAQVSGTVK
+1255 QYRIAKVTGTIK
-1267 CNWPGKVII
+1267 SNWPGKVII
-1276 GDAGKDAYV
+1276 GDAGKDPFLA
-1285 SATDSV
+1285 STDSV
-1291 PFALSTNADTGKA
+1291 EFALSTSADVGKA
-1304 VTLTPKDLRVGQD
+1304 ISITATDLRVGQD
-1317 IYIVLEPPGNNP
+1317 IYIVLDPPGNNP

-1340 DVTDEKGVRQ
+1340 DVTDEQSTRQ

-1364 SQFLM
+1364 KQFLM

-1382 KWILAVLKREL
+1382 KWILSVLKREL

>member
-1 MKAYPYDPRGTKAE
+1 MKAYPYDPRGTKTE

-102 GTFYDPFVDILDE
+102 GTFYDPFVDMLDE

-127 WLLLEGRPSL
+127 WLLLDGRPSL

-155 LASAV
+155 LASAI

-179 EVKALVTALGKE
+179 EVKALVAALGKE
-191 IEAFNYPAHIAE
+191 IEAFNYPAHIAA
-203 TNPHQTTSAQ
+203 TNPHETTSAQ

-271 SGNRAQFSSKNGES
+271 SGNRAQFRSKNGES

-353 LMEYQQDPDAGSGG
+353 LMEYQQDPDAGGSGG
-367 GGDPDD
+367 SDPDD
-373 SKVYIEGRSGI
+373 SKVYIEGRNGI

-429 PASLTPYSAD
+429 PASLTPYSTD
-439 LSGYVAKTTMING
+439 LSGYVTKTTMING

-483 TELTEAV
+483 TALNASV

-510 SQSVYGIGRYATNQ
+510 SQTIYGIGRYATNQ

-575 QGTAISV
+575 QGTSISV
-582 QDLNY
+582 QDLKY

-596 DSTVTGSID
+596 DSTVTGAID

-651 VPVGKTAAQ
+651 VPVGKTATQ

-675 KAYQSKLWVY
+675 RAYQSKLWVY
-685 AAGGGPVTVYIN
+685 ATGGGPVTVYIN
-697 GIQAATGESPL
+697 GVLAASGESPL
-708 VAVYETSRDVE
+708 VAVYETSSDVE

-729 SDTTKSAAV
+729 SDTAKSAAV

-757 VELLQEFVTT
+757 VDLLQEFVTT

-792 SIAVDPERGY
+792 SVAVDPERGY

-809 AGVSSYANKTV
+809 AGENYANKTV
-820 SFETTF
+820 GFETTF
-826 DFGKSAEVSEHI
+826 DFGKSAEVSGHI
-838 GTRKAHGLSS
+838 TTRKAHGLSS
-848 VDWTLT
+848 VDWALT

-868 PRALVYRKMLGSGS
+868 PRACIFRKALATGTGDVFHLV
-882 GGTLCTLSRGLFS
+882 SRGL
-895 YSHGLNVK
+895 YTYAHNQNVK
-903 TDLELIFSTEGA
+903 SSLQYVVIPEGA

-925 PKENNEPTFEGSFVF
+925 PKENNAPTFEGSFAF
-940 DVDDI
+940 DVDDV
-945 GGTKALSAAPDLIL
+945 GGTQALTAAPDLVL
-959 CASSQAGTV
+959 STSTQGASV
-968 GRRYVRINLTSKTC
+968 KRRYVRIDLTAKAC
-982 KVGVGAG
+982 KLGIG
-989 STSEVWHKSFELNNG
+989 SRSVSDVTDIPLVMEESG
-1004 SMLMDAGRETSVE
+1004 ETAVNA
-1017 VTTKDVLFNGEVTNA
+1017 TFKDVLFNGEETNPA
-1032 EILDLIGW
+1032 ILDLIGW
-1040 GPSGDK
+1040 GAARDK

-1060 YNVNTRVLRLALS
+1060 YNVSTRVLRLALS
-1073 FSQFGSTTID
+1073 FSQFGTTTVKQ
-1083 LRQIEMAFPF
+1083 RQLEIQFPF

-1100 GDGVGLAFKGLSEK
+1100 GDGIGLSFKELSAK
-1114 CYLTI
+1114 CRVTI
-1119 NHALI
+1119 SHALI
-1124 DPKTGNIDI
+1124 DPVTSNIDI

-1145 YMDSSV
+1145 YLDSSV
-1151 GWLADSKDGDYYQ
+1151 GYLADNKDADYSQ
-1164 KLIDPTTYV
+1164 SVIDPATYEISQKYRV
-1173 YALNYCPTE
+1173 TE
-1182 TIALPTGQG
+1182 SIALPTGQG
-1191 SVAISHEGQLPAQF
+1191 SVAVSHDGQLPAQF
-1205 FPRKLSRGALMA
+1205 FDRKLSRGALMA
-1217 KKGELHASWNNEWST
+1217 KKNELHTSWNNEWST
-1232 SKAAANRYRHKLI
+1232 TKAAASRYRHKLI
-1245 LRFAQGADKQ
+1245 LRFAQGVDKQ
-1255 QYRVAQVSGTVK
+1255 QYGIAIVTGMIKS
-1267 CNWPGKVII
+1267 NWPGKVII
-1276 GDAGKDAYV
+1276 GDAGKDPFLA
-1285 SATDSV
+1285 STDSAE
-1291 PFALSTNADTGKA
+1291 FALSTNADVGKA
-1304 VTLTPKDLRVGQD
+1304 IIISPADLRVGQD
-1317 IYIVLEPPGNNP
+1317 IYIVLDPPGNNP

-1340 DVTDEKGVRQ
+1340 DVFDEQSTRQ

-1364 SQFLM
+1364 KQFLM

-1382 KWILAVLKREL
+1382 KWILSVLKREL

>member
-1 MKAYPYDPRGTKAE
+1 MKAYPYDPRGTKTE

-78 VYCGVHLINPSIK
+78 VYCGVHLINPSIE

-102 GTFYDPFVDILDE
+102 GTFYDPFVDMLDE

-127 WLLLEGRPSL
+127 WLLLDGRPSL

-155 LASAV
+155 LASAI

-179 EVKALVTALGKE
+179 EVKALVAALGKE
-191 IEAFNYPAHIAE
+191 IEAFNYPAHIAA
-203 TNPHQTTSAQ
+203 TNPHETTSAQ

-271 SGNRAQFSSKNGES
+271 SGNRAQFRSKNGES

-353 LMEYQQDPDAGSGG
+353 LMEYQQDPDAGGSGG
-367 GGDPDD
+367 SDPDD
-373 SKVYIEGRSGI
+373 SKVYIEGRNGI

-417 GKGTE
+417 GKGAE

-439 LSGYVAKTTMING
+439 LSGYVTKTTMING

-483 TELTEAV
+483 TALNASV

-510 SQSVYGIGRYATNQ
+510 SQTIYGIGRYATNQ

-575 QGTAISV
+575 QGTSISV
-582 QDLNY
+582 QDLKY

-596 DSTVTGSID
+596 DSTVTGAID

-651 VPVGKTAAQ
+651 VPVGKTATQ

-675 KAYQSKLWVY
+675 RAYQSKLWVY

-697 GIQAATGESPL
+697 GVLAASGESPL
-708 VAVYETSRDVE
+708 VAVYETSSDVE

-729 SDTTKSAAV
+729 SDTAKSAAV

-809 AGVSSYANKTV
+809 AGENYANKTV
-820 SFETTF
+820 GFETTF

-838 GTRKAHGLSS
+838 DRRKAHGLSS
-848 VDWTLT
+848 VDWALT

-868 PRALVYRKMLGSGS
+868 PRACIFRKALATGTGDVFHLV
-882 GGTLCTLSRGLFS
+882 SRGL
-895 YSHGLNVK
+895 YTYAHNQNVK
-903 TDLELIFSTEGA
+903 SSLQYVVIPEGA

-925 PKENNEPTFEGSFVF
+925 PKENNAPTFEGSFAF
-940 DVDDI
+940 DVDDV
-945 GGTKALSAAPDLIL
+945 GGTQALTAAPDLVL
-959 CASSQAGTV
+959 CTSTQGASV
-968 GRRYVRINLTSKTC
+968 KRRYVRIDLTAKAC
-982 KVGVGAG
+982 KLGIG
-989 STSEVWHKSFELNNG
+989 SRSVSDVTDIPLVMEESG
-1004 SMLMDAGRETSVE
+1004 ETAVNA
-1017 VTTKDVLFNGEVTNA
+1017 TFKDVLFNGEETNPT
-1032 EILDLIGW
+1032 ILDLIGW
-1040 GPSGDK
+1040 GAARDK

-1060 YNVNTRVLRLALS
+1060 YNVSTRVLRLALS
-1073 FSQFGSTTID
+1073 FSQFGTTTVKQ
-1083 LRQIEMAFPF
+1083 RQLEIQFPF

-1100 GDGVGLAFKGLSEK
+1100 GDGIGLSFKELSAK
-1114 CYLTI
+1114 CRVTI
-1119 NHALI
+1119 SHALI
-1124 DPKTGNIDI
+1124 DPVTSNINI

-1145 YMDSSV
+1145 YLDSSV
-1151 GWLADSKDGDYYQ
+1151 GYLADNKDADYSQ
-1164 KLIDPTTYV
+1164 SVIDPATYEISQK
-1173 YALNYCPTE
+1173 YRITE
-1182 TIALPTGQG
+1182 SIALPTGQG
-1191 SVAISHEGQLPAQF
+1191 SVAVSHDGQLPAQF
-1205 FPRKLSRGALMA
+1205 FDRKLSRGALMA
-1217 KKGELHASWNNEWST
+1217 KKNELHTSWNNEWST
-1232 SKAAANRYRHKLI
+1232 TKAAASRYRHKLI
-1245 LRFAQGADKQ
+1245 LRFAQGGDKQ
-1255 QYRVAQVSGTVK
+1255 QYRIAIVVGTIK
-1267 CNWPGKVII
+1267 SNWPGKVII
-1276 GDAGKDAYV
+1276 GDAGKDPFLA
-1285 SATDSV
+1285 STDSAE
-1291 PFALSTNADTGKA
+1291 FALSTNADVGKA
-1304 VTLTPKDLRVGQD
+1304 IVINPTDLRVGQD
-1317 IYIVLEPPGNNP
+1317 IYIVLDPPGNNP

-1340 DVTDEKGVRQ
+1340 DVFDEKGYCQ
-1350 DQLNAQSFELRSGE
+1350 DELNAQSFELRSGE
-1364 SQFLM
+1364 KQFLM

-1382 KWILAVLKREL
+1382 KWILSVLKREL

>member
-1 MKAYPYDPRGTKAE
+1 MKAYPYDPRGTKTE

-102 GTFYDPFVDILDE
+102 GTFYDPFVDMLDE

-127 WLLLEGRPSL
+127 WLLLDGRPSL

-155 LASAV
+155 LASAI

-191 IEAFNYPAHIAE
+191 IEAFNYPAHIAA
-203 TNPHQTTSAQ
+203 TNPHETTSAQ

-271 SGNRAQFSSKNGES
+271 SGNRAQFRSKNGES

-353 LMEYQQDPDAGSGG
+353 LMEYQQDPDAGGSGG
-367 GGDPDD
+367 SDPDD
-373 SKVYIEGRSGI
+373 SKVYIEGRNGI

-429 PASLTPYSAD
+429 PASLTPYSTD
-439 LSGYVAKTTMING
+439 LSGYVTKTTMING

-483 TELTEAV
+483 TALNASV

-510 SQSVYGIGRYATNQ
+510 SQTIYGIGRYATNQ

-575 QGTAISV
+575 QGTSISV
-582 QDLNY
+582 QDLKY

-596 DSTVTGSID
+596 DSTVTGAID

-622 LTWPTGKVSNGTGI
+622 LTGPTGKASNGTGI

-651 VPVGKTAAQ
+651 VPVGKTATQ

-675 KAYQSKLWVY
+675 RAYQPKLWVY

-697 GIQAATGESPL
+697 GILAASGESPL
-708 VAVYETSRDVE
+708 VAVYETSPDVE
-719 NYTVAVKAEC
+719 NYTVAVRAEC
-729 SDTTKSAAV
+729 SDTAKSAAV
-738 QFEVYDGDY
+738 QFEVYDGNY

-792 SIAVDPERGY
+792 SVAVDPERGY

-809 AGVSSYANKTV
+809 AGENYANKTV
-820 SFETTF
+820 GFETTF

-838 GTRKAHGLSS
+838 DTRKAHGLSS
-848 VDWTLT
+848 VDWALT

-868 PRALVYRKMLGSGS
+868 PRACIFRKALTAGTGDVFHLV
-882 GGTLCTLSRGLFS
+882 SRGL
-895 YSHGLNVK
+895 YTYAHNQNVK
-903 TDLELIFSTEGA
+903 SSLQYVVIPEGA

-925 PKENNEPTFEGSFVF
+925 PKENNAPTFEGSFAF
-940 DVDDI
+940 DVDDV
-945 GGTKALSAAPDLIL
+945 GGTQALTAAPDLVL
-959 CASSQAGTV
+959 CTSTQGASV
-968 GRRYVRINLTSKTC
+968 KRRYVRIDLTAKAC
-982 KVGVGAG
+982 KLGIG
-989 STSEVWHKSFELNNG
+989 SRSDSDVTDIPLVMEESGETAV
-1004 SMLMDAGRETSVE
+1004 DATF
-1017 VTTKDVLFNGEVTNA
+1017 KDVLFNGEETSA
-1032 EILDLIGW
+1032 AILDLIGW
-1040 GPSGDK
+1040 GAARDK

-1060 YNVNTRVLRLALS
+1060 YNVSTRVLRLALS
-1073 FSQFGSTTID
+1073 FSQFGTTTVKQ
-1083 LRQIEMAFPF
+1083 RQLEIQFPF

-1100 GDGVGLAFKGLSEK
+1100 GDGIGLSFKELSAK
-1114 CYLTI
+1114 CRVTI
-1119 NHALI
+1119 SHALI
-1124 DPKTGNIDI
+1124 DPVTNNINI

-1145 YMDSSV
+1145 YLDSSV
-1151 GWLADSKDGDYYQ
+1151 GYLADNKDADYSQ
-1164 KLIDPTTYV
+1164 SVIDPATYEISQKYRV
-1173 YALNYCPTE
+1173 TE
-1182 TIALPTGQG
+1182 SIALPTGQG
-1191 SVAISHEGQLPAQF
+1191 SVAVSHDGQLPAQF
-1205 FPRKLSRGALMA
+1205 FDRKLSRGALMA
-1217 KKGELHASWNNEWST
+1217 KKNELHTSWNNEWST
-1232 SKAAANRYRHKLI
+1232 TKAAASRYRHKLI

-1255 QYRVAQVSGTVK
+1255 QYRIAKVTGTIK
-1267 CNWPGKVII
+1267 SNWPGKVII
-1276 GDAGKDAYV
+1276 GDAGKDPFLA
-1285 SATDSV
+1285 STDSAE
-1291 PFALSTNADTGKA
+1291 FALSTSADVGKA
-1304 VTLTPKDLRVGQD
+1304 ITIIPTDLRVGQD
-1317 IYIVLEPPGNNP
+1317 IYIVLDPPGNNP

-1340 DVTDEKGVRQ
+1340 EVTDEQSTRQ

-1364 SQFLM
+1364 KQFLM

-1382 KWILAVLKREL
+1382 KWILSVLKREL

>member
-1 MKAYPYDPRGTKAE
+1 MKAYPYDPRGTKTE

-78 VYCGVHLINPSIK
+78 VYCGVHLINPSIE

-102 GTFYDPFVDILDE
+102 GTFYDPFVDMLDE

-127 WLLLEGRPSL
+127 WMLLDGRPSL

-155 LASAV
+155 LASAI
-160 HDVELKTDDANQLI
+160 HDIELKTDDANQLI

-191 IEAFNYPAHIAE
+191 IEAFNYPAHIAA
-203 TNPHQTTSAQ
+203 TNPHETTSAQ

-271 SGNRAQFSSKNGES
+271 SGNRAQFRSKNGES

-353 LMEYQQDPDAGSGG
+353 LMEYQQDPDAGGSGG
-367 GGDPDD
+367 SDPDD
-373 SKVYIEGRSGI
+373 SKVYIEGRNGI

-393 DPIVGTIDPTKATT
+393 DPIVGAIDPTKATT

-429 PASLTPYSAD
+429 PASLTPYSTD
-439 LSGYVAKTTMING
+439 LSGYVTKTTMING

-483 TELTEAV
+483 TALNASV

-510 SQSVYGIGRYATNQ
+510 SQTVYGIGRYATNQ

-582 QDLNY
+582 QDLKY

-596 DSTVTGSID
+596 DSTVTGAID

-651 VPVGKTAAQ
+651 VPVGKTATQ

-675 KAYQSKLWVY
+675 RAYQSKLWVY

-697 GIQAATGESPL
+697 GDLAASGESPL
-708 VAVYETSRDVE
+708 VAVYETSSDVE

-729 SDTTKSAAV
+729 SDTAKSAAV

-809 AGVSSYANKTV
+809 AGENYANKTV
-820 SFETTF
+820 GFETTF

-838 GTRKAHGLSS
+838 DTRKAHGLSS
-848 VDWTLT
+848 VDWALT

-868 PRALVYRKMLGSGS
+868 PRACIFRKALTAGTGDVFHLV
-882 GGTLCTLSRGLFS
+882 SRGL
-895 YSHGLNVK
+895 YTYAHNQNVK
-903 TDLELIFSTEGA
+903 SSLQYVVMPEGA

-925 PKENNEPTFEGSFVF
+925 PKENNAPTFEGSFAF
-940 DVDDI
+940 DVDDV
-945 GGTKALSAAPDLIL
+945 GGTQALTAAPDLVL
-959 CASSQAGTV
+959 CTSTQGASV
-968 GRRYVRINLTSKTC
+968 KRRYLRIDLTAEAC
-982 KVGVGAG
+982 KLGIG
-989 STSEVWHKSFELNNG
+989 SRSDSDVTDIPLVMEESGETAV
-1004 SMLMDAGRETSVE
+1004 DATF
-1017 VTTKDVLFNGEVTNA
+1017 KDVLFNGEETNPA
-1032 EILDLIGW
+1032 ILDLIGW
-1040 GPSGDK
+1040 GASKDK

-1060 YNVNTRVLRLALS
+1060 YNVSTRVLRLALS
-1073 FSQFGSTTID
+1073 FSQFGTTTVKQ
-1083 LRQIEMAFPF
+1083 RQLEIQFPF

-1100 GDGVGLAFKGLSEK
+1100 GDGIGLSFKELSAK
-1114 CYLTI
+1114 CRVTI
-1119 NHALI
+1119 SHALI
-1124 DPKTGNIDI
+1124 DPVTSNIDI

-1145 YMDSSV
+1145 YLDSSV
-1151 GWLADSKDGDYYQ
+1151 GYLADNKDADYSQ
-1164 KLIDPTTYV
+1164 SVIDPATYEISQKYRV
-1173 YALNYCPTE
+1173 TE
-1182 TIALPTGQG
+1182 SIALPTGQG
-1191 SVAISHEGQLPAQF
+1191 NVAVSHDGQLPAQF
-1205 FPRKLSRGALMA
+1205 FDRKLSRGALMA
-1217 KKGELHASWNNEWST
+1217 KNNELHTSWNNEWST
-1232 SKAAANRYRHKLI
+1232 TKAAASRYRHKLI
-1245 LRFAQGADKQ
+1245 LRFAQGVDKQ
-1255 QYRVAQVSGTVK
+1255 QYRIAKVSGTIK
-1267 CNWPGKVII
+1267 SNWPGKVII
-1276 GDAGKDAYV
+1276 GDAGKDPFLA
-1285 SATDSV
+1285 STDSAE
-1291 PFALSTNADTGKA
+1291 FALSTNADVGKA
-1304 VTLTPKDLRVGQD
+1304 ITITPADLRVGQD
-1317 IYIVLEPPGNNP
+1317 IYIVLDPPGDNP

-1340 DVTDEKGVRQ
+1340 DVTDEQSTRQ

-1364 SQFLM
+1364 KQFLM

-1382 KWILAVLKREL
+1382 KWILSVLKREL

>member
-1 MKAYPYDPRGTKAE
+1 MKAYPYDPRGTKTE

-78 VYCGVHLINPSIK
+78 VYCGVHLINPSIE

-102 GTFYDPFVDILDE
+102 GTFYDPFVDMLDE

-127 WLLLEGRPSL
+127 WLLLDGRPSL

-191 IEAFNYPAHIAE
+191 IEAFNYPAHIAA
-203 TNPHQTTSAQ
+203 TNPHETTSAQ

-227 MAYGLKLKALTDELK
+227 MAYGLKLKALTEELK

-271 SGNRAQFSSKNGES
+271 SGNRAQFRSKNGES

-353 LMEYQQDPDAGSGG
+353 LMEYQQDPDAGGG
-367 GGDPDD
+367 GSDPDD
-373 SKVYIEGRSGI
+373 SKVYIEGRNGI

-439 LSGYVAKTTMING
+439 LSGYVTKTTMING

-483 TELTEAV
+483 TALNASV

-510 SQSVYGIGRYATNQ
+510 SQTIYGIGRYATNQ

-575 QGTAISV
+575 QGTSISV
-582 QDLNY
+582 QDLKY

-596 DSTVTGSID
+596 DSTVTGAID

-651 VPVGKTAAQ
+651 VAVGKTATQ

-675 KAYQSKLWVY
+675 RAYQPKLWVY

-697 GIQAATGESPL
+697 GVLAASGESPL
-708 VAVYETSRDVE
+708 VAVYETSSDVE

-729 SDTTKSAAV
+729 SDTAKSAAV
-738 QFEVYDGDY
+738 QFEVYDGNY

-809 AGVSSYANKTV
+809 AGENYANKTV
-820 SFETTF
+820 GFETTF
-826 DFGKSAEVSEHI
+826 DFGKSAEVSGHI
-838 GTRKAHGLSS
+838 ATRKAHGLSS
-848 VDWTLT
+848 VDWALT

-868 PRALVYRKMLGSGS
+868 PRACIFRKALATGTGDVFHLV
-882 GGTLCTLSRGLFS
+882 SRGL
-895 YSHGLNVK
+895 YTYAHNQNVK
-903 TDLELIFSTEGA
+903 SSLQYVVIPEGA

-925 PKENNEPTFEGSFVF
+925 PKENNAPTFEGSFAF
-940 DVDDI
+940 DVDDV
-945 GGTKALSAAPDLIL
+945 GGTQALTAAPDLVL
-959 CASSQAGTV
+959 CTSTQGASV
-968 GRRYVRINLTSKTC
+968 KRRYVRIDLTAKAC
-982 KVGVGAG
+982 KLGIG
-989 STSEVWHKSFELNNG
+989 SRSVSDVTDIPLVMEESG
-1004 SMLMDAGRETSVE
+1004 ETAVNA
-1017 VTTKDVLFNGEVTNA
+1017 TFKDVLFNGEETNPA
-1032 EILDLIGW
+1032 ILDLIGW
-1040 GPSGDK
+1040 GAARDK

-1060 YNVNTRVLRLALS
+1060 YNVSTRVLRLALS
-1073 FSQFGSTTID
+1073 FSQFGTTTVKQ
-1083 LRQIEMAFPF
+1083 RQLEIQFPF

-1100 GDGVGLAFKGLSEK
+1100 GDGIGLSFKELSAK
-1114 CYLTI
+1114 CRVTI
-1119 NHALI
+1119 SHALI
-1124 DPKTGNIDI
+1124 DPVTSNIDI

-1145 YMDSSV
+1145 YLDSSV
-1151 GWLADSKDGDYYQ
+1151 GYLADNKDADYSQ
-1164 KLIDPTTYV
+1164 SVIDPATYEISQKYRV
-1173 YALNYCPTE
+1173 TE
-1182 TIALPTGQG
+1182 SIALPTGQG
-1191 SVAISHEGQLPAQF
+1191 NVAVSHDGQLPAQF
-1205 FPRKLSRGALMA
+1205 FDRKLSRGALMA
-1217 KKGELHASWNNEWST
+1217 KNNELHTSWNNEWST
-1232 SKAAANRYRHKLI
+1232 TKAAASRYRHKLI

-1255 QYRVAQVSGTVK
+1255 QYRIAKVSGTIK
-1267 CNWPGKVII
+1267 SNWPGKVII
-1276 GDAGKDAYV
+1276 GDAGKDPFLA
-1285 SATDSV
+1285 STDSAE
-1291 PFALSTNADTGKA
+1291 FALSTNADVGKA
-1304 VTLTPKDLRVGQD
+1304 ITITPADLRVGQD
-1317 IYIVLEPPGNNP
+1317 IYIVLDPPGNNP

-1340 DVTDEKGVRQ
+1340 DVTDEQSTRQ

-1364 SQFLM
+1364 KQFLM

-1382 KWILAVLKREL
+1382 KWILSVLKREL

>member
-1 MKAYPYDPRGTKAE
+1 MKAYPYDPRGTKTE

-102 GTFYDPFVDILDE
+102 GTFYDPFVDMLDE

-127 WLLLEGRPSL
+127 WLLLDGRPSL

-155 LASAV
+155 LASAI
-160 HDVELKTDDANQLI
+160 HDIELKTDDANQLI

-191 IEAFNYPAHIAE
+191 IEAFNYPAHIAA
-203 TNPHQTTSAQ
+203 TNPHETTSAQ

-227 MAYGLKLKALTDELK
+227 MAYGLKLKALTEELK

-271 SGNRAQFSSKNGES
+271 SGNRAQFRSKNGES

-353 LMEYQQDPDAGSGG
+353 LMEYQQDPDAGTGG

-373 SKVYIEGRSGI
+373 SKVYIEGRNGI

-393 DPIVGTIDPTKATT
+393 DPIVGAIDPTKATT

-429 PASLTPYSAD
+429 PASLTPYSTD
-439 LSGYVAKTTMING
+439 LSGYVTKTTMING

-483 TELTEAV
+483 TALNASV

-510 SQSVYGIGRYATNQ
+510 SQTIYGIGRYATNQ

-575 QGTAISV
+575 QGTSISV
-582 QDLNY
+582 QDLKY

-596 DSTVTGSID
+596 DSTVTGAID

-636 NWTGIEEPPLMGFQS
+636 NWTGIEEPPLMGYQS
-651 VPVGKTAAQ
+651 VPVGKTATQ

-675 KAYQSKLWVY
+675 RTYQSKLWVY

-697 GIQAATGESPL
+697 GVLAASGESPL
-708 VAVYETSRDVE
+708 VAVYETSSDVE

-729 SDTTKSAAV
+729 SDTAKSAAV

-747 PVYFSGPETR
+747 PVYFSGPETH

-809 AGVSSYANKTV
+809 AGENYANKTV
-820 SFETTF
+820 GFETTF

-838 GTRKAHGLSS
+838 DRRKAHGLSS
-848 VDWTLT
+848 VDWALT

-868 PRALVYRKMLGSGS
+868 PRACIFRKALATGTGDVFHLV
-882 GGTLCTLSRGLFS
+882 SRGL
-895 YSHGLNVK
+895 YTYAHNQNVK
-903 TDLELIFSTEGA
+903 SSLQYVVIPEGA

-925 PKENNEPTFEGSFVF
+925 PKENNAPTFEGSFAF
-940 DVDDI
+940 DVDDV
-945 GGTKALSAAPDLIL
+945 GGTQALTAAPDLVL
-959 CASSQAGTV
+959 STSTQGASV
-968 GRRYVRINLTSKTC
+968 KRRYVRIDLTDKVC
-982 KVGVGAG
+982 KLGIG
-989 STSEVWHKSFELNNG
+989 SRSVSDVTDIPLVMEESG
-1004 SMLMDAGRETSVE
+1004 ETAVNA
-1017 VTTKDVLFNGEVTNA
+1017 TFKDVLFNGEETNPA
-1032 EILDLIGW
+1032 ILDLIGW
-1040 GPSGDK
+1040 GAARDK

-1060 YNVNTRVLRLALS
+1060 YNVSTRVLRLALS
-1073 FSQFGSTTID
+1073 FSQFGTTTVKQ
-1083 LRQIEMAFPF
+1083 RQMEIQFPF

-1100 GDGVGLAFKGLSEK
+1100 GDGIGLSFKELSAK
-1114 CYLTI
+1114 CRVTI
-1119 NHALI
+1119 SHALI
-1124 DPKTGNIDI
+1124 DPVTNNINI

-1145 YMDSSV
+1145 YLDSSV
-1151 GWLADSKDGDYYQ
+1151 GYLADNKDADYSQ
-1164 KLIDPTTYV
+1164 SVIDPATYEISQK
-1173 YALNYCPTE
+1173 YRFTE
-1182 TIALPTGQG
+1182 SIALPTGQG
-1191 SVAISHEGQLPAQF
+1191 SVAVSHDGQLPAQF
-1205 FPRKLSRGALMA
+1205 FDRKLSRGALMA
-1217 KKGELHASWNNEWST
+1217 KKNELHTSWNNEWST
-1232 SKAAANRYRHKLI
+1232 TKAAASRYRHKLI

-1255 QYRVAQVSGTVK
+1255 QYRIAKVTGTIK
-1267 CNWPGKVII
+1267 SNWPGKVII
-1276 GDAGKDAYV
+1276 GDAGKDPFLA
-1285 SATDSV
+1285 STDSAE
-1291 PFALSTNADTGKA
+1291 FALSTNADVGKA
-1304 VTLTPKDLRVGQD
+1304 ITITPTDLRVGQD
-1317 IYIVLEPPGNNP
+1317 IYIVLDPPGNNP
-1329 EGYELNFTCSL
+1329 EGYELNFTCTL
-1340 DVTDEKGVRQ
+1340 DVTDEQSTRQ

-1364 SQFLM
+1364 KQFLM

-1382 KWILAVLKREL
+1382 KWILSVLKREL

>member
-1 MKAYPYDPRGTKAE
+1 MKAYPYDPRGTKTE

-43 DLVVRQPGSTTPL
+43 DLVVRQPGSTAPL

-102 GTFYDPFVDILDE
+102 GTFYDPFVDMLDE

-127 WLLLEGRPSL
+127 WLLLDGRPSL

-155 LASAV
+155 LASAI

-191 IEAFNYPAHIAE
+191 IEAFNYPAHIAA
-203 TNPHQTTSAQ
+203 TNPHETTSAQ

-227 MAYGLKLKALTDELK
+227 MAYGLKLKALTEELK

-271 SGNRAQFSSKNGES
+271 SGNRAQFRSKNGES

-353 LMEYQQDPDAGSGG
+353 LMEYQQDPDAGTGG
-367 GGDPDD
+367 SDPDD
-373 SKVYIEGRSGI
+373 SKVYIEGRNGI

-407 AEKGVVKLKT
+407 TEKGVVKLKT

-429 PASLTPYSAD
+429 PASLTPYSTD
-439 LSGYVAKTTMING
+439 LSGYVTKTTMING

-483 TELTEAV
+483 TALNTSI

-510 SQSVYGIGRYATNQ
+510 SQSIYGIGRYATNQ

-570 WRFNS
+570 WRFNG

-582 QDLNY
+582 QDLKY

-596 DSTVTGSID
+596 DSTVTGAID

-651 VPVGKTAAQ
+651 VAVGKTATQ

-675 KAYQSKLWVY
+675 RAYQPKLWVY

-697 GIQAATGESPL
+697 GNLAASGESPL
-708 VAVYETSRDVE
+708 VAVYETSADVG

-729 SDTTKSAAV
+729 SDAAKSAAV

-809 AGVSSYANKTV
+809 AGENYANKTV
-820 SFETTF
+820 GFETTF

-838 GTRKAHGLSS
+838 DTRKAHGLSS
-848 VDWTLT
+848 VDWALT

-868 PRALVYRKMLGSGS
+868 PKACIFRKALAT
-882 GGTLCTLSRGLFS
+882 GTGDVFHLVSRGL
-895 YSHGLNVK
+895 YTYAHNQNVK
-903 TDLELIFSTEGA
+903 SSLQYVVIPEGA

-925 PKENNEPTFEGSFVF
+925 PKENNAPTFEGSFAF
-940 DVDDI
+940 DVDDV
-945 GGTKALSAAPDLIL
+945 GGTQALTAAPDLVL
-959 CASSQAGTV
+959 CSSTQGSSV
-968 GRRYVRINLTSKTC
+968 KRRYLRIDLTAKAC
-982 KVGVGAG
+982 KLGIG
-989 STSEVWHKSFELNNG
+989 SSSDSAVTDIPLVMEESG
-1004 SMLMDAGRETSVE
+1004 ETAVNA
-1017 VTTKDVLFNGEVTNA
+1017 TFKDVLFNGEETNA
-1032 EILDLIGW
+1032 AILDLIGW
-1040 GPSGDK
+1040 GASKDK

-1060 YNVNTRVLRLALS
+1060 YNVSTRVLRLALS
-1073 FSQFGSTTID
+1073 FSQFGTTTVKQ
-1083 LRQIEMAFPF
+1083 RQLEIQFPF

-1100 GDGVGLAFKGLSEK
+1100 GDGIGLSFKELSAK
-1114 CYLTI
+1114 CRVTI
-1119 NHALI
+1119 SHALI
-1124 DPKTGNIDI
+1124 DPVTNNIDI

-1145 YMDSSV
+1145 YLDSSV
-1151 GWLADSKDGDYYQ
+1151 GYLADNKDADYSQ
-1164 KLIDPTTYV
+1164 SVIDPATYEISQKYRV
-1173 YALNYCPTE
+1173 TE
-1182 TIALPTGQG
+1182 SIALPTGQG
-1191 SVAISHEGQLPAQF
+1191 SVAVSHDGQLPAQF
-1205 FPRKLSRGALMA
+1205 FDRKLSRGALMA
-1217 KKGELHASWNNEWST
+1217 KKNELHTSWNNEWST
-1232 SKAAANRYRHKLI
+1232 TKAAASRYRHKLI
-1245 LRFAQGADKQ
+1245 LRFAQGVDKQ
-1255 QYRVAQVSGTVK
+1255 QYRIAKVTGTIK
-1267 CNWPGKVII
+1267 SNWPGKVII
-1276 GDAGKDAYV
+1276 GDAGKDPFLA
-1285 SATDSV
+1285 STDSAE
-1291 PFALSTNADTGKA
+1291 FALSTSSDVGKA
-1304 VTLTPKDLRVGQD
+1304 ISITATDLRVGQD
-1317 IYIVLEPPGNNP
+1317 IYIVLDPPGDNP

-1340 DVTDEKGVRQ
+1340 DVTDEQSTRQ

-1364 SQFLM
+1364 KQFLM

-1382 KWILAVLKREL
+1382 KWILSVLKREL

>member
-1 MKAYPYDPRGTKAE
+1 MKAYPYDPRGTKTE

-127 WLLLEGRPSL
+127 WLLLDGRPSL

-148 DLLNKKY
+148 DMLNKKY
-155 LASAV
+155 LASAI
-160 HDVELKTDDANQLI
+160 HDIELKTDDANQLI

-179 EVKALVTALGKE
+179 EVKALVTSLGKE
-191 IEAFNYPAHIAE
+191 IEAFNYPAHIAA
-203 TNPHQTTSAQ
+203 TNPHETTNAQ

-227 MAYGLKLKALTDELK
+227 MAYGLKLKALTEELK

-254 ISHWISSEVRG
+254 ISQWISSEVRG

-271 SGNRAQFSSKNGES
+271 SGNRAQFRSKNGES
-285 EIIFANDGFTLK
+285 EIVFANDGFTLK

-320 RAGKNTLRIESTGDA
+320 RAGKNILRIESTGDA

-353 LMEYQQDPDAGSGG
+353 LMEYQQDPDAGGG
-367 GGDPDD
+367 SDPDD
-373 SKVYIEGRSGI
+373 SKVYIEGRNGI

-422 TVGVAAT
+422 TTGVAAT
-429 PASLTPYSAD
+429 PASLTPYSSD
-439 LSGYVAKTTMING
+439 LSGYVTKTTLING
-452 KPMNDGSRTIT
+452 KAMDDGSRTIT

-483 TELTEAV
+483 TELNTSV

-582 QDLNY
+582 QDLKY
-587 FYLLDGTKG
+587 FYLLNGGKADGV
-596 DSTVTGSID
+596 VTGAID

-613 WFSPNNQLE
+613 WFSPNNQIE
-622 LTWPTGKVSNGTGI
+622 LSWPTGKVSAGTGI
-636 NWTGIEEPPLMGFQS
+636 SWDGITDPPLMGYQS
-651 VPVGKTAAQ
+651 VPVGKSVTQ
-660 MGDQSVVTV
+660 MGDQSVVSV

-675 KAYQSKLWVY
+675 KAYQNRLFVY
-685 AAGGGPVTVYIN
+685 AAGGGTITVYVN
-697 GIQAATGESPL
+697 GVVAATGESPL
-708 VAVYETSRDVE
+708 LMNYGTSPDVE
-719 NYTVAVKAEC
+719 NYTIAVKAEC
-729 SDTTKSAAV
+729 SDTAKSAAV

-767 HVGIRHYLYVN
+767 HIGIRHYLYVN
-778 MLTGSLYSRAEPIQ
+778 MHTGSLYSRAEPVQ
-792 SIAVDPERGY
+792 GFEVDPERGY

-809 AGVSSYANKTV
+809 AGESYANKTV
-820 SFETTF
+820 GFETTF

-838 GTRKAHGLSS
+838 DTRKAHGLSS
-848 VDWTLT
+848 VDWSLT

-868 PRALVYRKMLGSGS
+868 PRACIFRKALTAGTGDVFHLV
-882 GGTLCTLSRGLFS
+882 SRGL
-895 YSHGLNVK
+895 YTYAHNQNVK
-903 TDLELIFSTEGA
+903 SSLQYVVIPEGA

-925 PKENNEPTFEGSFVF
+925 PKENNAPTFEGSFAF

-945 GGTKALSAAPDLIL
+945 GGTQALTAAPDLVL
-959 CASSQAGTV
+959 CTSTQGASV
-968 GRRYVRINLTSKTC
+968 KRRYVRIDLTAKVC
-982 KVGVGAG
+982 KLGIG
-989 STSEVWHKSFELNNG
+989 SRSVSDVTDIPLVMEESGETAV
-1004 SMLMDAGRETSVE
+1004 DATF
-1017 VTTKDVLFNGEVTNA
+1017 KDVMFNGEETNPA
-1032 EILDLIGW
+1032 ILDLIGW
-1040 GPSGDK
+1040 GPSKDK

-1060 YNVNTRVLRLALS
+1060 YNVSTRVLRLALS
-1073 FSQFGSTTID
+1073 FSQFGTTTVKQ
-1083 LRQIEMAFPF
+1083 RQLEIQFPF

-1100 GDGVGLAFKGLSEK
+1100 GDGIGLSFKELSAK
-1114 CYLTI
+1114 CRVTI
-1119 NHALI
+1119 SHALI
-1124 DPKTGNIDI
+1124 DPATSNIDI
-1133 DKYHYLRSLFES
+1133 DMYHYLRSLFES
-1145 YMDSSV
+1145 YLDSSV
-1151 GWLADSKDGDYYQ
+1151 GYLADNKDADFSQ
-1164 KLIDPTTYV
+1164 SVIDPATYEISQKYRV
-1173 YALNYCPTE
+1173 TE
-1182 TIALPTGQG
+1182 SIALPTGQG
-1191 SVAISHEGQLPAQF
+1191 SVAVSHDGQLPAQF
-1205 FPRKLSRGALMA
+1205 FDRKLSRGALMA
-1217 KKGELHASWNNEWST
+1217 KKNELHTSWNNEWST
-1232 SKAAANRYRHKLI
+1232 TKAAASRYRHKLI
-1245 LRFAQGADKQ
+1245 LRFAQGVEKQ
-1255 QYRVAQVSGTVK
+1255 QYRIAKVSGTVK

-1276 GDAGKDAYV
+1276 GDAGKDPFLA
-1285 SATDSV
+1285 STDSAE
-1291 PFALSTNADTGKA
+1291 FALSTSADVGKA
-1304 VTLTPKDLRVGQD
+1304 ITITPTDLRVGQD
-1317 IYIVLEPPGNNP
+1317 IYIVLDPPGNNP
-1329 EGYELNFTCSL
+1329 EGYELNFTCAL
-1340 DVTDEKGVRQ
+1340 EVFDEKVYRQ
-1350 DQLNAQSFELRSGE
+1350 DYLNAQSFELRSGE
-1364 SQFLM
+1364 KQFLM

>member
-102 GTFYDPFVDILDE
+102 GTFYDPFVDMLDE

-127 WLLLEGRPSL
+127 WLLLDGRPSL

-155 LASAV
+155 LASAI
-160 HDVELKTDDANQLI
+160 HDIELKTDDANQLI

-191 IEAFNYPAHIAE
+191 IEAFNYPAHIAA
-203 TNPHQTTSAQ
+203 TNPHETTSAQ

-227 MAYGLKLKALTDELK
+227 MAYGLKLKALTEELK

-254 ISHWISSEVRG
+254 ISHWISSEVWG

-271 SGNRAQFSSKNGES
+271 SGNRAQFRSKNGES

-320 RAGKNTLRIESTGDA
+320 RAGKNVLRIESTGDA

-353 LMEYQQDPDAGSGG
+353 LMEYQQDPDAGGG
-367 GGDPDD
+367 GSDPDD
-373 SKVYIEGRSGI
+373 SKVYIEGRNGI

-429 PASLTPYSAD
+429 PASLTPYSTD
-439 LSGYVAKTTMING
+439 LSGYVTKTTMING

-483 TELTEAV
+483 TALNASV
-490 SGLAD
+490 SSLAD

-510 SQSVYGIGRYATNQ
+510 SQTIYGIGRYATNQ

-575 QGTAISV
+575 QGMSISV
-582 QDLNY
+582 QDLKY
-587 FYLLDGTKG
+587 FYLLNGEKADGV
-596 DSTVTGSID
+596 VTGTID

-651 VPVGKTAAQ
+651 VAVGKTATQ

-675 KAYQSKLWVY
+675 RAYQSKLWVY

-697 GIQAATGESPL
+697 GVLAASGESPL
-708 VAVYETSRDVE
+708 VAVYETSSDVE

-729 SDTTKSAAV
+729 SDTAKSAAV

-809 AGVSSYANKTV
+809 AGENYANKTV
-820 SFETTF
+820 GFETTF
-826 DFGKSAEVSEHI
+826 DFGKSAEVSGHI
-838 GTRKAHGLSS
+838 ATRKAHGLSS
-848 VDWTLT
+848 VDWALT

-868 PRALVYRKMLGSGS
+868 PRACIFRKALATGTGDVFHLV
-882 GGTLCTLSRGLFS
+882 SRGL
-895 YSHGLNVK
+895 YTYAHNQNVK
-903 TDLELIFSTEGA
+903 SSLQYVVIPEGA

-925 PKENNEPTFEGSFVF
+925 PKENNAPTFEGSFAF
-940 DVDDI
+940 DVDDV
-945 GGTKALSAAPDLIL
+945 GGTQALTAAPDLVL
-959 CASSQAGTV
+959 CTSTQGASV
-968 GRRYVRINLTSKTC
+968 KRRYVRIDLTAKAC
-982 KVGVGAG
+982 KLGIG
-989 STSEVWHKSFELNNG
+989 SRSVSDVTDIPLVMEESG
-1004 SMLMDAGRETSVE
+1004 ETAVNA
-1017 VTTKDVLFNGEVTNA
+1017 TFKDVLFNGEETNPA
-1032 EILDLIGW
+1032 ILDLIGW
-1040 GPSGDK
+1040 GAARDK

-1060 YNVNTRVLRLALS
+1060 YNVSTRVLRLALS
-1073 FSQFGSTTID
+1073 FSQFGTTTVKQ
-1083 LRQIEMAFPF
+1083 RQLEIQFPF

-1100 GDGVGLAFKGLSEK
+1100 GDGIGLSFKELSAK
-1114 CYLTI
+1114 CRVTI
-1119 NHALI
+1119 SHALI
-1124 DPKTGNIDI
+1124 DPVTSNIDI

-1145 YMDSSV
+1145 YLDSSV
-1151 GWLADSKDGDYYQ
+1151 GYLADNKDADYSQ
-1164 KLIDPTTYV
+1164 SVIDPATYEISQKYRV
-1173 YALNYCPTE
+1173 TE
-1182 TIALPTGQG
+1182 SIALPTGQG
-1191 SVAISHEGQLPAQF
+1191 NVAVSHDGQLPAQF
-1205 FPRKLSRGALMA
+1205 FDRKLSRGALMA
-1217 KKGELHASWNNEWST
+1217 KNNELHTSWNNEWST
-1232 SKAAANRYRHKLI
+1232 TKAAASRYRHKLI
-1245 LRFAQGADKQ
+1245 LRFAQGVDKQ
-1255 QYRVAQVSGTVK
+1255 QYRIAKVSGTIK
-1267 CNWPGKVII
+1267 SNWPGKVII
-1276 GDAGKDAYV
+1276 GDAGKDPFLA
-1285 SATDSV
+1285 STDSAE
-1291 PFALSTNADTGKA
+1291 FALSTNADVGKA
-1304 VTLTPKDLRVGQD
+1304 ITITPADLRVGQD
-1317 IYIVLEPPGNNP
+1317 IYIVLDPPGNNP

-1340 DVTDEKGVRQ
+1340 DVTDEQSTRQ

-1364 SQFLM
+1364 KQFLM

-1382 KWILAVLKREL
+1382 KWILSVLKREL

>member
-1 MKAYPYDPRGTKAE
+1 MKAYPYDPRGTKTE

-102 GTFYDPFVDILDE
+102 GTFYDPFVDMLDE

-127 WLLLEGRPSL
+127 WLLLDGRPSL

-155 LASAV
+155 LASAI

-191 IEAFNYPAHIAE
+191 IEAFNYPAHIAA
-203 TNPHQTTSAQ
+203 TNPHETTSAQ

-271 SGNRAQFSSKNGES
+271 SGNRAQFRSKNGES

-367 GGDPDD
+367 GSDPDD
-373 SKVYIEGRSGI
+373 SKVYIEGRNGI

-393 DPIVGTIDPTKATT
+393 DPIVGAIDPTKATT

-429 PASLTPYSAD
+429 PASLTPYSTD
-439 LSGYVAKTTMING
+439 LSGYVTKTTMING

-463 KADLGLGQADNTADL
+463 KADLGLGQADNTTDL

-483 TELTEAV
+483 TALNTSV

-510 SQSVYGIGRYATNQ
+510 SQSIYGIGRYATNQ

-582 QDLNY
+582 QDLKY

-596 DSTVTGSID
+596 DSTATGAID

-651 VPVGKTAAQ
+651 VPVGKTATQ

-675 KAYQSKLWVY
+675 RAYQSKLWVY

-697 GIQAATGESPL
+697 GNLAASGESPL
-708 VAVYETSRDVE
+708 VAVYETSADVE
-719 NYTVAVKAEC
+719 NYTIAVKAEC
-729 SDTTKSAAV
+729 SDTAKSAAV

-809 AGVSSYANKTV
+809 AGENYANKTV
-820 SFETTF
+820 RFETTF

-838 GTRKAHGLSS
+838 DRRKAHGLSS
-848 VDWTLT
+848 VDWALT

-868 PRALVYRKMLGSGS
+868 PRACIFRKALATGTGDVFHLV
-882 GGTLCTLSRGLFS
+882 SRGL
-895 YSHGLNVK
+895 YTYAHNQNVK
-903 TDLELIFSTEGA
+903 SSLQYVVIPEGA

-925 PKENNEPTFEGSFVF
+925 PKENNAPTFEGSFAF
-940 DVDDI
+940 DVDDV
-945 GGTKALSAAPDLIL
+945 GGTQALAAAPDLVL
-959 CASSQAGTV
+959 CSSTQGSSV
-968 GRRYVRINLTSKTC
+968 KRRYLRIDLTAKAC
-982 KVGVGAG
+982 KLGIG
-989 STSEVWHKSFELNNG
+989 SRSDSAVTDIPLVMEESG
-1004 SMLMDAGRETSVE
+1004 ETAVNA
-1017 VTTKDVLFNGEVTNA
+1017 TFKDVLFNGEETNA
-1032 EILDLIGW
+1032 TILDLIGW
-1040 GPSGDK
+1040 GASKDK

-1060 YNVNTRVLRLALS
+1060 YNVSTRVLRLALS
-1073 FSQFGSTTID
+1073 FSQFGTTTVKQ
-1083 LRQIEMAFPF
+1083 RQLEIQFPF

-1100 GDGVGLAFKGLSEK
+1100 GDGIGLSFKELSAK
-1114 CYLTI
+1114 CRVTI
-1119 NHALI
+1119 SHALI
-1124 DPKTGNIDI
+1124 DPVTNNINI

-1145 YMDSSV
+1145 YLDSSV
-1151 GWLADSKDGDYYQ
+1151 GYLADNKDADYSQ
-1164 KLIDPTTYV
+1164 SVIDPATYEISQKYRV
-1173 YALNYCPTE
+1173 TE
-1182 TIALPTGQG
+1182 SIALPTGQG
-1191 SVAISHEGQLPAQF
+1191 SVAVSHDGQLPAQF
-1205 FPRKLSRGALMA
+1205 FDRKLSRGALMA
-1217 KKGELHASWNNEWST
+1217 KKNELHTSWNNEWST
-1232 SKAAANRYRHKLI
+1232 TKAAASRYRHKLI

-1255 QYRVAQVSGTVK
+1255 QYRIAKVTGTIK
-1267 CNWPGKVII
+1267 SNWPGKVII
-1276 GDAGKDAYV
+1276 GDAGKDPFLA
-1285 SATDSV
+1285 STDSAE
-1291 PFALSTNADTGKA
+1291 FALSTNADVGKA
-1304 VTLTPKDLRVGQD
+1304 ISITATDLRVGQD
-1317 IYIVLEPPGNNP
+1317 IYIVLDPPGNNP

-1340 DVTDEKGVRQ
+1340 DVTDEQSTRQ

-1364 SQFLM
+1364 KQFLM

-1382 KWILAVLKREL
+1382 KWILSVLKREL

>member
-1 MKAYPYDPRGTKAE
+1 MKAYPYDPRGTKTE

-179 EVKALVTALGKE
+179 EVKALVAALGKE

-213 INAHPVNL
+213 ISAHPVNL

-271 SGNRAQFSSKNGES
+271 SGNRAQFRSKNGES

-320 RAGKNTLRIESTGDA
+320 RAGKNILRIESTGDA

-353 LMEYQQDPDAGSGG
+353 LMEYQQDPDAGGSG

-373 SKVYIEGRSGI
+373 SKVYIEGRNGI
-384 SFTGKGSRA
+384 SFTGKGSRT

-407 AEKGVVKLKT
+407 TEKGVVKLKT

-429 PASLTPYSAD
+429 PASLTPYSTD

-483 TELTEAV
+483 TELTKAV

-542 ARLDVVAAAIAN
+542 ARLSVVAAAIAN

-582 QDLNY
+582 QDLKY

-596 DSTVTGSID
+596 DSTVTGAID

-622 LTWPTGKVSNGTGI
+622 LTWATGKVSNGTGI

-651 VPVGKTAAQ
+651 VPVGKTATQ

-675 KAYQSKLWVY
+675 KAYQPKLWVY

-697 GIQAATGESPL
+697 GIQAASGESPL
-708 VAVYETSRDVE
+708 VAVYETSADVE

-767 HVGIRHYLYVN
+767 HVGVRHYLYVN

-809 AGVSSYANKTV
+809 PGQSYANKTV
-820 SFETTF
+820 GFETTF

-838 GTRKAHGLSS
+838 STRKAHGLSA
-848 VDWTLT
+848 VDWALT

-868 PRALVYRKMLGSGS
+868 PRACIFRKPLATATGDVFHLV
-882 GGTLCTLSRGLFS
+882 SRGL
-895 YSHGLNVK
+895 YTYAHNQNVK
-903 TDLELIFSTEGA
+903 SSLQYVVIPEGA

-925 PKENNEPTFEGSFVF
+925 PKENNAPTFEGSFAF
-940 DVDDI
+940 DVDDV
-945 GGTKALSAAPDLIL
+945 GGTQALAAAPDLVL
-959 CASSQAGTV
+959 CSSTQGSSV
-968 GRRYVRINLTSKTC
+968 KRRYVRIDLTDKVC
-982 KVGVGAG
+982 KLGIG
-989 STSEVWHKSFELNNG
+989 SRSDSAVTDIPLVMEESG
-1004 SMLMDAGRETSVE
+1004 ETAV
-1017 VTTKDVLFNGEVTNA
+1017 VATFKDVLFNGEETNA
-1032 EILDLIGW
+1032 ATLDLIGW
-1040 GPSGDK
+1040 GASRDK

-1060 YNVNTRVLRLALS
+1060 YNVNTRVLRLALT
-1073 FSQFGSTTID
+1073 FSQFGTTTVKH
-1083 LRQIEMAFPF
+1083 RQLEIQFPF

-1100 GDGVGLAFKGLSEK
+1100 GDGVGLSFKELSAK
-1114 CYLTI
+1114 CRVTI
-1119 NHALI
+1119 SHALI
-1124 DPKTGNIDI
+1124 DPATSNVDI

-1145 YMDSSV
+1145 YLDSSV
-1151 GWLADSKDGDYYQ
+1151 GYLADTKDVDFSQ
-1164 KLIDPTTYV
+1164 SVIDPATYEV
-1173 YALNYCPTE
+1173 SQKYRVTE
-1182 TIALPTGQG
+1182 SIALPTGQG
-1191 SVAISHEGQLPAQF
+1191 SVAVSHDGQLPAQF
-1205 FPRKLSRGALMA
+1205 FDRKLSRGALMA
-1217 KKGELHASWNNEWST
+1217 KKGELNASWNNEWST
-1232 SKAAANRYRHKLI
+1232 TKAAASRYRHKLI

-1255 QYRVAQVSGTVK
+1255 QYRVAKVAGTVK
-1267 CNWPGKVII
+1267 SNWPGKVII
-1276 GDAGKDAYV
+1276 GDAGKDPYV
-1285 SATDSV
+1285 SAIDSV
-1291 PFALSTNADTGKA
+1291 SFALSTASDTGKA
-1304 VTLTPKDLRVGQD
+1304 ITLTPKDLRVGQD

-1329 EGYELNFTCSL
+1329 EGYELNFACSL
-1340 DVTDEKGVRQ
+1340 DVTDEKSVRQ

>member
-127 WLLLEGRPSL
+127 WLLLDGRPSL

-191 IEAFNYPAHIAE
+191 IEAFNYPAHIAAK
-203 TNPHQTTSAQ
+203 NPHETTSAQ

-271 SGNRAQFSSKNGES
+271 SGNRAQFRSKNGES
-285 EIIFANDGFTLK
+285 EIIFENDGFTLK

-353 LMEYQQDPDAGSGG
+353 LMEYQQDPDAGSGS

-373 SKVYIEGRSGI
+373 SKVYIEGRNGI

-407 AEKGVVKLKT
+407 AEKGVAKLKT

-422 TVGVAAT
+422 NVGVAAT
-429 PASLTPYSAD
+429 PASLAPYSTD

-463 KADLGLGQADNTADL
+463 KADLGLGQADNTADV

-483 TELTEAV
+483 TELNTAL

-495 VGHHHDWSELGIYKA
+495 AGHHHDWSELGIYKA

-554 AKEGTV
+554 AKEGSV

-582 QDLNY
+582 QDLKY
-587 FYLLDGTKG
+587 FYLLNGTKADG
-596 DSTVTGSID
+596 TVTGAID

-613 WFSPNNQLE
+613 WFSPNNQIE
-622 LTWPTGKVSNGTGI
+622 TTWPTGKVSAGKGI

-651 VPVGKTAAQ
+651 VPVGKTASQ

-675 KAYQSKLWVY
+675 RARQSKLWVY

-697 GIQAATGESPL
+697 GIQAATGQSPL
-708 VAVYETSRDVE
+708 VAVYETSADVE

-729 SDTTKSAAV
+729 SDTAKSAAV
-738 QFEVYDGDY
+738 QFEIYDGDY
-747 PVYFSGPETR
+747 PVYFSGPETH

-778 MLTGSLYSRAEPIQ
+778 MLTGSLYSRTEPIQ

-809 AGVSSYANKTV
+809 AGGESYSNKTV

-838 GTRKAHGLSS
+838 STRKAHGLSS

-868 PRALVYRKMLGSGS
+868 PRTCIFRKALTA
-882 GGTLCTLSRGLFS
+882 GTGDVFHLVSRGL
-895 YSHGLNVK
+895 YTYAHNQNVK
-903 TDLELIFSTEGA
+903 SSLQYVVIPEGA

-925 PKENNEPTFEGSFVF
+925 PKENNAPTFEGSFAF
-940 DVDDI
+940 DVDDV
-945 GGTKALSAAPDLIL
+945 GGTQALTAAPDLVL
-959 CASSQAGTV
+959 CTSTQGSSV
-968 GRRYVRINLTSKTC
+968 KRRYVRIDLTAKAC
-982 KVGVGAG
+982 KLGIG
-989 STSEVWHKSFELNNG
+989 SRSDSAVTDIPLVMEESG
-1004 SMLMDAGRETSVE
+1004 ETAV
-1017 VTTKDVLFNGEVTNA
+1017 VATFKDVLFNGEETNA
-1032 EILDLIGW
+1032 AILDLIGW
-1040 GPSGDK
+1040 GPNKDK

-1073 FSQFGSTTID
+1073 FSQFGTTTVKQ
-1083 LRQIEMAFPF
+1083 RQLEIQFPF

-1100 GDGVGLAFKGLSEK
+1100 GDGVGLSFKELSAK
-1114 CYLTI
+1114 CRVTI
-1119 NHALI
+1119 SHALI
-1124 DPKTGNIDI
+1124 DPVTTKIDI

-1145 YMDSSV
+1145 YLDASV
-1151 GWLADSKDGDYYQ
+1151 GYLADTKDVDFSQ
-1164 KLIDPTTYV
+1164 SVIDPATYEISQKYRV
-1173 YALNYCPTE
+1173 TE
-1182 TIALPTGQG
+1182 SIALPTGQG
-1191 SVAISHEGQLPAQF
+1191 SVAVSHDGQLPAQF
-1205 FPRKLSRGALMA
+1205 FDRKLSRGALMA

-1245 LRFAQGADKQ
+1245 LRFVQGADKQ
-1255 QYRVAQVSGTVK
+1255 QYRVAKVSGTVK

-1291 PFALSTNADTGKA
+1291 SFALSTSADTGKA

>member
-102 GTFYDPFVDILDE
+102 GTFYDPFVDMLDE

-127 WLLLEGRPSL
+127 WLLLDGRPSL

-155 LASAV
+155 LASAI
-160 HDVELKTDDANQLI
+160 HDIELKTDDANQLI

-191 IEAFNYPAHIAE
+191 IEAFNYPAHIAA
-203 TNPHQTTSAQ
+203 TNPHETTSAQ

-271 SGNRAQFSSKNGES
+271 SGNRAQFRSKNGES

-353 LMEYQQDPDAGSGG
+353 LMEYQQDPDAGGSGG
-367 GGDPDD
+367 SDPDD
-373 SKVYIEGRSGI
+373 SKVYIEGRNGI

-429 PASLTPYSAD
+429 PASLTPYSTD
-439 LSGYVAKTTMING
+439 LSGYVTKTTMING

-483 TELTEAV
+483 TALNASV

-510 SQSVYGIGRYATNQ
+510 SQTIYGIGRYATNQ

-575 QGTAISV
+575 QGTSISV
-582 QDLNY
+582 QDLKY

-596 DSTVTGSID
+596 DSTVTGAID

-651 VPVGKTAAQ
+651 VPVGKTATQ

-675 KAYQSKLWVY
+675 RAYQPKLWVY

-697 GIQAATGESPL
+697 GVLAASGESPL
-708 VAVYETSRDVE
+708 VAVYETSADVE
-719 NYTVAVKAEC
+719 NYTIAVKAEC
-729 SDTTKSAAV
+729 SDTAKSAAV

-809 AGVSSYANKTV
+809 AGENYANKTV
-820 SFETTF
+820 GFETTF

-838 GTRKAHGLSS
+838 DTRKAHGLSS
-848 VDWTLT
+848 VDWVLT

-868 PRALVYRKMLGSGS
+868 PRACIFRKALATGTGDVFHLV
-882 GGTLCTLSRGLFS
+882 SRGL
-895 YSHGLNVK
+895 YTYAHNQNVK
-903 TDLELIFSTEGA
+903 SSLQYVVIPEGA

-925 PKENNEPTFEGSFVF
+925 PKENNAPTFEGSFAF
-940 DVDDI
+940 DVDDV
-945 GGTKALSAAPDLIL
+945 GGTQALTAAPDLVL
-959 CASSQAGTV
+959 CSSTQGSSV
-968 GRRYVRINLTSKTC
+968 KRRYVRIDLTAKAC
-982 KVGVGAG
+982 KLGIG
-989 STSEVWHKSFELNNG
+989 SRSDSAVTDIPLVMEESG
-1004 SMLMDAGRETSVE
+1004 ETAVNA
-1017 VTTKDVLFNGEVTNA
+1017 TFKDVLFNGEETNA
-1032 EILDLIGW
+1032 AILDLIGW
-1040 GPSGDK
+1040 GASKDK
-1046 ISANHAPRGMIRYR
+1046 ISANHAPRGLIRYR
-1060 YNVNTRVLRLALS
+1060 YNVSTRVLRLALS
-1073 FSQFGSTTID
+1073 FSQFGTTTVKQ
-1083 LRQIEMAFPF
+1083 RQLEIQFPF

-1100 GDGVGLAFKGLSEK
+1100 GDGIGLSFKELSAK
-1114 CYLTI
+1114 CRVTI
-1119 NHALI
+1119 SHALI
-1124 DPKTGNIDI
+1124 DPVTNNIDI

-1145 YMDSSV
+1145 YLDSSV
-1151 GWLADSKDGDYYQ
+1151 GYLADNKDADYSQ
-1164 KLIDPTTYV
+1164 SVIDPATYEISQKYRV
-1173 YALNYCPTE
+1173 TE
-1182 TIALPTGQG
+1182 SIALPTGQG
-1191 SVAISHEGQLPAQF
+1191 SVAVSHDGQLPAQF
-1205 FPRKLSRGALMA
+1205 FDRKLSRGALMA
-1217 KKGELHASWNNEWST
+1217 KKNELHTSWNNEWST
-1232 SKAAANRYRHKLI
+1232 TKAAASRYRHKLI

-1255 QYRVAQVSGTVK
+1255 QYRIARVSGTIK
-1267 CNWPGKVII
+1267 SNWPGKVII
-1276 GDAGKDAYV
+1276 GDAGKDPFLA
-1285 SATDSV
+1285 STDSAE
-1291 PFALSTNADTGKA
+1291 FALSTNADVGKA
-1304 VTLTPKDLRVGQD
+1304 ITITPTDLRVGQD
-1317 IYIVLEPPGNNP
+1317 IYIVLDPPGNNP

-1340 DVTDEKGVRQ
+1340 DVTDEQSTRQ

-1364 SQFLM
+1364 KQFLM

-1382 KWILAVLKREL
+1382 KWILSVLKREL

>member
-1 MKAYPYDPRGTKAE
+1 MKAYPYDPRGTKTE

-78 VYCGVHLINPSIK
+78 VYCGVHLINPSIE

-102 GTFYDPFVDILDE
+102 GTFYDPFVDMLDE

-127 WLLLEGRPSL
+127 WLLLDGRPSL

-155 LASAV
+155 LASAI

-179 EVKALVTALGKE
+179 EVKALVSALGKE
-191 IEAFNYPAHIAE
+191 IEAFNYPAHIAA
-203 TNPHQTTSAQ
+203 TNPHETTSAQ

-271 SGNRAQFSSKNGES
+271 SGNRAQFRSKNGES

-320 RAGKNTLRIESTGDA
+320 RAGKNTLRIESSGDA

-343 NGNPLLTTTA
+343 NGNPLLTTTT
-353 LMEYQQDPDAGSGG
+353 LMEYQQDPDAGGSGG
-367 GGDPDD
+367 SDPDD
-373 SKVYIEGRSGI
+373 SKVYIEGRNGI

-439 LSGYVAKTTMING
+439 LSGYVTKTTLING

-483 TELTEAV
+483 TALNASV

-510 SQSVYGIGRYATNQ
+510 SQTIYGIGRYATNQ

-575 QGTAISV
+575 QGTSISV
-582 QDLNY
+582 QDLKY

-596 DSTVTGSID
+596 DSTVTGAID

-651 VPVGKTAAQ
+651 VPVGKTATQ

-675 KAYQSKLWVY
+675 RAYQSKLWVY

-697 GIQAATGESPL
+697 GVLAASGESPL
-708 VAVYETSRDVE
+708 VAVYDTSSDVE

-729 SDTTKSAAV
+729 SDTAKSAAV

-792 SIAVDPERGY
+792 SVAVDPERGY

-809 AGVSSYANKTV
+809 AGENYANKTV
-820 SFETTF
+820 GFETTF
-826 DFGKSAEVSEHI
+826 DFGKSAEVSGHI
-838 GTRKAHGLSS
+838 ATRKAHGLSS
-848 VDWTLT
+848 VDWALT

-868 PRALVYRKMLGSGS
+868 PRACIFRKALAAGTGDVFHLV
-882 GGTLCTLSRGLFS
+882 SRGL
-895 YSHGLNVK
+895 YTYAHNQNVK
-903 TDLELIFSTEGA
+903 SSLQYVVIPEGA

-925 PKENNEPTFEGSFVF
+925 PKENNAPTFEGSFAF
-940 DVDDI
+940 DVDDV
-945 GGTKALSAAPDLIL
+945 GGTQALTAAPDLVL
-959 CASSQAGTV
+959 CTSTQGASV
-968 GRRYVRINLTSKTC
+968 KRRYVRIDLTDKVC
-982 KVGVGAG
+982 KLGIG
-989 STSEVWHKSFELNNG
+989 SRSVSDVTDIPLVMEESG
-1004 SMLMDAGRETSVE
+1004 ETAVNA
-1017 VTTKDVLFNGEVTNA
+1017 TFKDVLFNGEETNPA
-1032 EILDLIGW
+1032 ILDLIGW
-1040 GPSGDK
+1040 GAARDK

-1060 YNVNTRVLRLALS
+1060 YNVSTRVLRLALS
-1073 FSQFGSTTID
+1073 FSQFGTTTVKQ
-1083 LRQIEMAFPF
+1083 RQLEIQFPF

-1100 GDGVGLAFKGLSEK
+1100 GDGIGLSFKELSAK
-1114 CYLTI
+1114 CRVTI
-1119 NHALI
+1119 GHALI
-1124 DPKTGNIDI
+1124 DPVTNNINI

-1145 YMDSSV
+1145 YLDSSV
-1151 GWLADSKDGDYYQ
+1151 GYLADNKDADYSQ
-1164 KLIDPTTYV
+1164 SVIDPATYEISQKYRV
-1173 YALNYCPTE
+1173 TE
-1182 TIALPTGQG
+1182 SIALPTGQG
-1191 SVAISHEGQLPAQF
+1191 SVAVSHDGQLPTQF
-1205 FPRKLSRGALMA
+1205 FDRKLSRGALMA
-1217 KKGELHASWNNEWST
+1217 MNNELHTSWNNEWST
-1232 SKAAANRYRHKLI
+1232 TKAAASRYRHKLI

-1255 QYRVAQVSGTVK
+1255 QYRIAKVSGTIK
-1267 CNWPGKVII
+1267 SNWPGKVII
-1276 GDAGKDAYV
+1276 GDAGKDPFLA
-1285 SATDSV
+1285 STDSAE
-1291 PFALSTNADTGKA
+1291 FALSTSADVGKA
-1304 VTLTPKDLRVGQD
+1304 ISITATDLRVGQD
-1317 IYIVLEPPGNNP
+1317 IYIVLDPPGNNP
-1329 EGYELNFTCSL
+1329 EGYELSFTCSL
-1340 DVTDEKGVRQ
+1340 DVTDEQSTRQ

-1364 SQFLM
+1364 KQFLM

-1382 KWILAVLKREL
+1382 KWILSVLKREL

>member
-78 VYCGVHLINPSIK
+78 VYCGVHLINPSIE

-102 GTFYDPFVDILDE
+102 GTFYDPFVDMLDE

-127 WLLLEGRPSL
+127 WLLLDGRPSL

-155 LASAV
+155 LASAI
-160 HDVELKTDDANQLI
+160 HDVELKSDDANQLI

-191 IEAFNYPAHIAE
+191 IEAFNYPAHIAA
-203 TNPHQTTSAQ
+203 TNPHETTSAQ

-271 SGNRAQFSSKNGES
+271 SGNRAQFRSKNGES
-285 EIIFANDGFTLK
+285 EIVFANDGFTLK

-353 LMEYQQDPDAGSGG
+353 LMEYQQDPDAGGSGG
-367 GGDPDD
+367 SDPDD
-373 SKVYIEGRSGI
+373 SKVYIEGRNGI

-407 AEKGVVKLKT
+407 VEKGVVKLKT

-429 PASLTPYSAD
+429 PASLTPYSTD
-439 LSGYVAKTTMING
+439 LSGYVTKTTMING

-483 TELTEAV
+483 TALNASV

-510 SQSVYGIGRYATNQ
+510 SQTVYGIGRYATNQ

-582 QDLNY
+582 QDLKY

-596 DSTVTGSID
+596 DSTVTGAID

-651 VPVGKTAAQ
+651 VPVGKTATQ

-675 KAYQSKLWVY
+675 RAYQSKLWVY

-697 GIQAATGESPL
+697 GDLAASGESPL
-708 VAVYETSRDVE
+708 VAVYETSSDVE

-729 SDTTKSAAV
+729 SDTAKSAAV

-809 AGVSSYANKTV
+809 AGENYANKTV
-820 SFETTF
+820 GFETTF

-838 GTRKAHGLSS
+838 DTRKAHGLSS
-848 VDWTLT
+848 VDWALT

-868 PRALVYRKMLGSGS
+868 PRACIFRKALTAGTGDVFHLV
-882 GGTLCTLSRGLFS
+882 SRGL
-895 YSHGLNVK
+895 YTYAHNQNVK
-903 TDLELIFSTEGA
+903 SSLQYVVMPEGA

-925 PKENNEPTFEGSFVF
+925 PKENNAPTFEGSFAF
-940 DVDDI
+940 DVDDV
-945 GGTKALSAAPDLIL
+945 GGTQALTAAPDLVL
-959 CASSQAGTV
+959 CTSTQGASV
-968 GRRYVRINLTSKTC
+968 KRRYLRIDLTAEAC
-982 KVGVGAG
+982 KLGIG
-989 STSEVWHKSFELNNG
+989 SRSVSDVTDIPLVMEESGETAV
-1004 SMLMDAGRETSVE
+1004 DATF
-1017 VTTKDVLFNGEVTNA
+1017 KDVLFNGEETNPA
-1032 EILDLIGW
+1032 ILDLIGW
-1040 GPSGDK
+1040 GASKDK

-1060 YNVNTRVLRLALS
+1060 YNVSTRVLRLALS
-1073 FSQFGSTTID
+1073 FSQFGTTTVKQ
-1083 LRQIEMAFPF
+1083 RQLEIQFPF

-1100 GDGVGLAFKGLSEK
+1100 GDGIGLSFKELSAK
-1114 CYLTI
+1114 CRVTI
-1119 NHALI
+1119 SHALI
-1124 DPKTGNIDI
+1124 DPVTSNIDI

-1145 YMDSSV
+1145 YLDSSV
-1151 GWLADSKDGDYYQ
+1151 GYLADNKDADYSQ
-1164 KLIDPTTYV
+1164 SVIDPATYEISQKYRV
-1173 YALNYCPTE
+1173 TE
-1182 TIALPTGQG
+1182 SIALPTGQG
-1191 SVAISHEGQLPAQF
+1191 NVAVSHDGQLPAQF
-1205 FPRKLSRGALMA
+1205 FDRKLSRGALMA
-1217 KKGELHASWNNEWST
+1217 KNNELHTSWNNEWST
-1232 SKAAANRYRHKLI
+1232 TKAAASRYRHKLI
-1245 LRFAQGADKQ
+1245 LRFAQGVDKQ
-1255 QYRVAQVSGTVK
+1255 QYRIAKVSGTIK
-1267 CNWPGKVII
+1267 SNWPGKVII
-1276 GDAGKDAYV
+1276 GDAGKDPFLA
-1285 SATDSV
+1285 STDSAE
-1291 PFALSTNADTGKA
+1291 FALSTNADVGKA
-1304 VTLTPKDLRVGQD
+1304 ITITPADLRVGQD
-1317 IYIVLEPPGNNP
+1317 IYIVLDPPGDNP

-1340 DVTDEKGVRQ
+1340 DVTDEQSTRQ

-1364 SQFLM
+1364 KQFLM

-1382 KWILAVLKREL
+1382 KWILSVLKREL

>member
-1 MKAYPYDPRGTKAE
+1 MKAYPYDPRGTKTE

-78 VYCGVHLINPSIK
+78 VYCGVHLINPSIE

-102 GTFYDPFVDILDE
+102 GTFYDPFVDMLDE

-127 WLLLEGRPSL
+127 WLLLDGRPSL

-155 LASAV
+155 LASAI

-191 IEAFNYPAHIAE
+191 IEAFNYPAHIAA
-203 TNPHQTTSAQ
+203 TNPHETTSAQ

-227 MAYGLKLKALTDELK
+227 MAYGLKLKALTEELK

-271 SGNRAQFSSKNGES
+271 SGNRAQFRSKNGES

-353 LMEYQQDPDAGSGG
+353 LMEYQQDPDAGGSGG
-367 GGDPDD
+367 SDPDD
-373 SKVYIEGRSGI
+373 SKVYIEGRNGI

-393 DPIVGTIDPTKATT
+393 DPIVGAIDPTKATT

-429 PASLTPYSAD
+429 PASLTPYSTD
-439 LSGYVAKTTMING
+439 LSGYVTKTTMING

-463 KADLGLGQADNTADL
+463 KADLGLGQADNTADI

-483 TELTEAV
+483 TALNASV

-510 SQSVYGIGRYATNQ
+510 SQSIYGIGRYATNQ

-575 QGTAISV
+575 QGTSISV
-582 QDLNY
+582 QDLEY

-596 DSTVTGSID
+596 DSTVTGAIE

-651 VPVGKTAAQ
+651 VPVGKTATQ

-675 KAYQSKLWVY
+675 RAYQPKLWVY

-697 GIQAATGESPL
+697 GVLAASGESPL
-708 VAVYETSRDVE
+708 VAVYETSSDVE

-729 SDTTKSAAV
+729 SDTAKSAAV

-747 PVYFSGPETR
+747 PVYFSGPETH

-809 AGVSSYANKTV
+809 AGENYANKTV
-820 SFETTF
+820 GFETTF

-838 GTRKAHGLSS
+838 DTRKAHGLSS

-868 PRALVYRKMLGSGS
+868 PRACIFRKALTAGTGDVFHLV
-882 GGTLCTLSRGLFS
+882 SRGL
-895 YSHGLNVK
+895 YTYAHNQNVK
-903 TDLELIFSTEGA
+903 SSLQYVVMPEGA

-925 PKENNEPTFEGSFVF
+925 PKENNAPTFEGSFAF
-940 DVDDI
+940 DVDDV
-945 GGTKALSAAPDLIL
+945 GGTQALAAAPDLVL
-959 CASSQAGTV
+959 CSSTQGASV
-968 GRRYVRINLTSKTC
+968 KRRYVRIDLTAKAC
-982 KVGVGAG
+982 KLGIG
-989 STSEVWHKSFELNNG
+989 SRSVSDVTDIPLVMEESG
-1004 SMLMDAGRETSVE
+1004 ETAVNA
-1017 VTTKDVLFNGEVTNA
+1017 TFKDVLFNGEETNPA
-1032 EILDLIGW
+1032 ILDLIGW
-1040 GPSGDK
+1040 GAARDK

-1060 YNVNTRVLRLALS
+1060 YNVSTRVLRLALS
-1073 FSQFGSTTID
+1073 FSQFGTTTVKQ
-1083 LRQIEMAFPF
+1083 RQLEIQFPF

-1100 GDGVGLAFKGLSEK
+1100 GDGIGLSFKELSAK
-1114 CYLTI
+1114 CRVTI
-1119 NHALI
+1119 SHALI
-1124 DPKTGNIDI
+1124 DPVTNNINI

-1145 YMDSSV
+1145 YLDSSV
-1151 GWLADSKDGDYYQ
+1151 GYLADNKDADYSQ
-1164 KLIDPTTYV
+1164 SVIDPATYEISQKYRTT
-1173 YALNYCPTE
+1173 E
-1182 TIALPTGQG
+1182 SIALPTGQG
-1191 SVAISHEGQLPAQF
+1191 CVAVSHDGQLPAQF
-1205 FPRKLSRGALMA
+1205 FDRKLSRGALMA
-1217 KKGELHASWNNEWST
+1217 KNNELHTSWNNEWSST
-1232 SKAAANRYRHKLI
+1232 KVAASRYRHKLI

-1255 QYRVAQVSGTVK
+1255 QYRIAKVTGTIK
-1267 CNWPGKVII
+1267 SNWPGKVII
-1276 GDAGKDAYV
+1276 GDAGKDPFLA
-1285 SATDSV
+1285 STDSAE
-1291 PFALSTNADTGKA
+1291 FALSTSADVGKA
-1304 VTLTPKDLRVGQD
+1304 ISITATDLRVGQD
-1317 IYIVLEPPGNNP
+1317 IYIVLDPPGDNP

-1340 DVTDEKGVRQ
+1340 DVTDEQSTRQ

-1364 SQFLM
+1364 KQFLM

-1382 KWILAVLKREL
+1382 KWILSVLKREL